1 MWKIA
6 LKLMRKSVRMLIASG
21 IAILIGSMFMSA
33 TLLFVN
39 SVDDLMVRNATEEFS
54 SANYAISFKN
64 PNSSPSSEI
73 HYKDL
78 HLDKISKMPG
88 VNGIR
93 SDDAT
98 ALVRVEKGD
107 KSVTSIAWSSGLY
120 GNLPVYKSTEGR
132 DPQKIGEITLI
143 KSIAKSIHAN
153 VGDTITLVKV
163 DDTGG
168 DKEKSYDVRVVGLVD
183 DGEHSQ
189 IPVSNRGT
197 YLGGVTNDFCAK
209 LKNLKNFDNQVVQSK
224 VYMSIDESKINDLS
238 PKINALLPEQ
248 FSLMSRH
255 EVGVRSVRNVSN
267 GTNFVTMFLLSFGVL
282 ALLISSLVIANTFQV
297 LVAQRR
303 RTLALLRVIG
313 AQSHQLYAAVLLEA
327 AVLGV
332 ISAAVGVLCAIGF
345 MGVISNVNIN
355 SGPLSKIPLIVSL
368 PAVVWPIVIG
378 AIVTVLASMG
388 AARSATKVTPM
399 EALRPMDLIKD
410 KRASIIRAVFGV
422 IFIVIGI
429 LATVLSFNA
438 LTNMIAGK
446 SPNAGSDS
454 WMTLLGAMFGC
465 ALVFIG
471 IIMTA
476 IFWMPFAMKATGAI
490 MALCGPASKVANANV
505 QRNPR
510 RVAATGTALL
520 IGVTLVSTVV
530 TGAICGKATLKGVVD
545 DRYSVDIIIQG
556 KNVDES
562 LAADI
567 SKISGIKHT
576 ELLSAVPM
584 TFKNA
589 KGKTEYAMVAGV
601 DNANQLRNVMHTDL
615 DGVEINKDSVLLP
628 KFDSE
633 GGEPFE
639 LKKGNLNLQAY
650 VEKNDSG
657 DDSDA
662 NSDNITPFTG
672 MNTDSSN
679 NNKSI
684 TVKQVQ
690 FKKYRNVGVYSNNT
704 AFVSKSYFN
713 NYLKPTTH
721 MLLISVDSSK
731 GNLIDIVKNI
741 RNVTSNY
748 AEVIAAGSVFQRA
761 QWESAIDIMMMLLVG
776 LIAVA
781 VVIALIGVAN
791 TLSLSVI
798 ERTKESATLR
808 AIGMTRGQVRR
819 SLALE
824 ATLISLTST
833 VSGLIVG
840 TVFGWIGSYMVFSV
854 IGKVPFVVDWTI
866 YAVLALIALLAA
878 LLSSVLPARRA
889 VKSSPV
895 VALAE
900 E

>member
-1 MWKIA
+1 
-6 LKLMRKSVRMLIASG
+6 MRKSVRMLIASG

-39 SVDDLMVRNATEEFS
+39 SVDDLMVRNATEEFH
-54 SANYAISFKN
+54 SANYAISSKSS
-64 PNSSPSSEI
+64 NSSPNSGI

-78 HLDKISKMPG
+78 HLDEISKMPG

-93 SDDAT
+93 SNDAT

-107 KSVTSIAWSSGLY
+107 KSVTSAAWSSGLY

-168 DKEKSYDVRVVGLVD
+168 DKEKSYDVRVVGLVN

-209 LKNLKNFDNQVVQSK
+209 LNNLKNFDNQVVQSK

-238 PKINALLPEQ
+238 PKISALLPEQ

-255 EVGVRSVRNVSN
+255 EVGVRAVRNVSN
-267 GTNFVTMFLLSFGVL
+267 GTNFVTMFLLSFGIL

-327 AVLGV
+327 AILGV

-345 MGVISNVNIN
+345 MGAISNLNIN

-410 KRASIIRAVFGV
+410 KRASILRSVFGV
-422 IFIVIGI
+422 LFIVVGI
-429 LATVLSFNA
+429 LFTALSATSLAS
-438 LTNMIAGK
+438 MIAQQ
-446 SPNAGSDS
+446 SPNAGADS
-454 WMTLLGAMFGC
+454 WMTLLGAVFGC

-471 IIMTA
+471 IIVTA
-476 IFWMPFAMKATGAI
+476 TFWMPFAMKATGAI

-576 ELLSAVPM
+576 ELLPAVPM

-589 KGKTEYAMVAGV
+589 KGKTEYAMAAGV
-601 DNANQLRNVMHTDL
+601 DNADQLRNVMHTDL
-615 DGVEINKDSVLLP
+615 DGVNINKDSVLLP
-628 KFDSE
+628 KFNDE
-633 GGEPFE
+633 GGEPFD

-650 VEKNDSG
+650 VEKYSSGETDS
-657 DDSDA
+657 
-662 NSDNITPFTG
+662 NNITPFTG
-672 MNTDSSN
+672 MNTDPSN
-679 NNKSI
+679 NDKSI

-690 FKKYRNVGVYSNNT
+690 FKTYRNIGVYSNNT

-731 GNLIDIVKNI
+731 ANLIDIVKNI
-741 RNVTSNY
+741 RNVTSSY
-748 AEVIAAGSVFQRA
+748 AEVMSAGSVFQRA
-761 QWESAIDIMMMLLVG
+761 QWESAIDAMMMVLVG

-840 TVFGWIGSYMVFSV
+840 TVFGWIGSYMVFSA

-900 E
+900 D

>member
-33 TLLFVN
+33 TLLFAN
-39 SVDDLMVRNATEEFS
+39 SVDDLMVRNATNEFG

-88 VNGIR
+88 INGIR

-209 LKNLKNFDNQVVQSK
+209 LNNLKNFDNEVVQSK

-238 PKINALLPEQ
+238 PKINSLLPSR

-255 EVGVRSVRNVSN
+255 EVGVRAVRNVSN
-267 GTNFVTMFLLSFGVL
+267 GTNFVTMFLLSFGIL

-327 AVLGV
+327 AILGV
-332 ISAAVGVLCAIGF
+332 ISAGVGVLCAIGF
-345 MGVISNVNIN
+345 MGAISNVNIN

-368 PAVVWPIVIG
+368 PAIVWPIAIG
-378 AIVTVLASMG
+378 TIVTVLASMS

-422 IFIVIGI
+422 LFIVVGI
-429 LATVLSFNA
+429 LAAALSA
-438 LTNMIAGK
+438 TSLASMIARK
-446 SPNAGSDS
+446 SPTAGSDS

-471 IIMTA
+471 IIITA
-476 IFWMPFAMKATGAI
+476 TFWMPFAMKATGAI

-545 DRYSVDIIIQG
+545 DHYSVDIIIQG

-576 ELLSAVPM
+576 ELLPAVPM

-589 KGKTEYAMVAGV
+589 KGKTEYAMAAGV
-601 DNANQLRNVMHTDL
+601 DNVNQLKNVMHTDL
-615 DGVEINKDSVLLP
+615 DGVNINKDSVLLP
-628 KFDSE
+628 KFNEE

-650 VEKNDSG
+650 VEKYSSG
-657 DDSDA
+657 ETDSD
-662 NSDNITPFTG
+662 DITPFTG
-672 MNTDSSN
+672 MNTDPSN
-679 NNKSI
+679 NDKSI

-690 FKKYRNVGVYSNNT
+690 FKKYRNVNIYSRNT

-721 MLLISVDSSK
+721 ILLISVDSSK
-731 GNLIDIVKNI
+731 ANLVDIVKNI
-741 RNVTSNY
+741 RNITSSY
-748 AEVIAAGSVFQRA
+748 AEVMAGGSVFQRA
-761 QWESAIDIMMMLLVG
+761 QWESAIDVMMMLLVG

-840 TVFGWIGSYMVFSV
+840 TAFGWIGSYMVFSA
-854 IGKVPFVVDWTI
+854 IGKVPFVIDWTI

-900 E
+900 D

>member
-33 TLLFVN
+33 TLLFAN
-39 SVDDLMVRNATEEFS
+39 SVDDLMVRNATNEFG
-54 SANYAISFKN
+54 SANYAISFRN

-78 HLDKISKMPG
+78 HLDEISKMPG

-107 KSVTSIAWSSGLY
+107 KSVTSIAWSNGLY

-132 DPQKIGEITLI
+132 DPQEIGEITLI

-153 VGDTITLVKV
+153 IGDTITLVKV

-189 IPVSNRGT
+189 IPFSNRGT
-197 YLGGVTNDFCAK
+197 YLGGITNDFCAK
-209 LKNLKNFDNQVVQSK
+209 LENIENFDNQVVQSK

-238 PKINALLPEQ
+238 PKINALLPSR

-267 GTNFVTMFLLSFGVL
+267 DTNFVTMFLLSFGIL

-327 AVLGV
+327 AILGV

-345 MGVISNVNIN
+345 MGAISNVNIN

-368 PAVVWPIVIG
+368 PAIVWPIAIG
-378 AIVTVLASMG
+378 TIVTVLASMS

-422 IFIVIGI
+422 LFIVVGI
-429 LATVLSFNA
+429 LATALSA
-438 LTNMIAGK
+438 TSLASMIAGK

-471 IIMTA
+471 IIITA
-476 IFWMPFAMKATGAI
+476 TFWMPFAMKATGAI

-576 ELLSAVPM
+576 ELLPAVPM

-589 KGKTEYAMVAGV
+589 KGKTEYAMAAGV
-601 DNANQLRNVMHTDL
+601 DNVNQLKNVMHTDL
-615 DGVEINKDSVLLP
+615 DGVNINKDSILLP
-628 KFDSE
+628 KFNEE

-639 LKKGNLNLQAY
+639 LKKGNLDLQAY
-650 VEKNDSG
+650 VEKYSSG
-657 DDSDA
+657 ETD
-662 NSDNITPFTG
+662 SDNITPFTG
-672 MNTDSSN
+672 TNTDSSN
-679 NNKSI
+679 NDKSI

-690 FKKYRNVGVYSNNT
+690 FKKYRNVNIYSRNT

-721 MLLISVDSSK
+721 ILLISVDSSK
-731 GNLIDIVKNI
+731 ANLVDIVKNI
-741 RNVTSNY
+741 RNITSSY
-748 AEVIAAGSVFQRA
+748 AEVMAAGSVFERA
-761 QWESAIDIMMMLLVG
+761 QWESTIDVMMMLLVG

-854 IGKVPFVVDWTI
+854 IGKVPFVVDWAI

>member
-33 TLLFVN
+33 TLLFAN
-39 SVDDLMVRNATEEFS
+39 SVDDLMVRNATNEFG
-54 SANYAISFKN
+54 SANYAISFRN

-78 HLDKISKMPG
+78 HLDEISKMPG

-107 KSVTSIAWSSGLY
+107 KSVTSIAWSNGLY

-132 DPQKIGEITLI
+132 DPQEIGEITLI

-153 VGDTITLVKV
+153 IGDTITLVKV

-189 IPVSNRGT
+189 IPFSNRGT
-197 YLGGVTNDFCAK
+197 YLGGITNDFCAK
-209 LKNLKNFDNQVVQSK
+209 LENIENFDNQVVQSK

-238 PKINALLPEQ
+238 PKINALLPSR

-267 GTNFVTMFLLSFGVL
+267 GTNFVTMFLLSFGIL

-327 AVLGV
+327 AILGV

-345 MGVISNVNIN
+345 MGAISNVNIN

-368 PAVVWPIVIG
+368 PAVVWPIAIG
-378 AIVTVLASMG
+378 TIVTVLASMS

-422 IFIVIGI
+422 IFIVVGI
-429 LATVLSFNA
+429 LATALSA
-438 LTNMIAGK
+438 TSLASMIAGK

-471 IIMTA
+471 IIITA
-476 IFWMPFAMKATGAI
+476 TFWMPFAMKATGAI

-576 ELLSAVPM
+576 ELLPAVPM

-589 KGKTEYAMVAGV
+589 KGKTEYAMAAGV
-601 DNANQLRNVMHTDL
+601 DNVNQLKNVMHTDL
-615 DGVEINKDSVLLP
+615 DGVNINKDSILLP
-628 KFDSE
+628 KFNEE

-650 VEKNDSG
+650 VEKYSSG
-657 DDSDA
+657 ETD
-662 NSDNITPFTG
+662 SDNITPFTG
-672 MNTDSSN
+672 TNTDSSN
-679 NNKSI
+679 NDKSI

-690 FKKYRNVGVYSNNT
+690 FKKYRNVNIYSRNT

-721 MLLISVDSSK
+721 ILLISVDSSK
-731 GNLIDIVKNI
+731 ANLVDIVKNI
-741 RNVTSNY
+741 RNITSSY
-748 AEVIAAGSVFQRA
+748 AEVMAAGSVFERA
-761 QWESAIDIMMMLLVG
+761 QWESAIDVMMMLLVG

-854 IGKVPFVVDWTI
+854 IGKVPFVVDWAI

>member
-39 SVDDLMVRNATEEFS
+39 SVDDLMVRNATEEFH
-54 SANYAISFKN
+54 SANYAISAKSS
-64 PNSSPSSEI
+64 NSSPNSGI

-78 HLDKISKMPG
+78 HLDEISKMPG

-98 ALVRVEKGD
+98 ALVGVEKGD

-153 VGDTITLVKV
+153 IGDTITLVKV
-163 DDTGG
+163 DEAGG
-168 DKEKSYDVRVVGLVD
+168 NKEKSYDVRVVGLVD

-189 IPVSNRGT
+189 IPISNRGT
-197 YLGGVTNDFCAK
+197 YLGGITNDFCAK
-209 LKNLKNFDNQVVQSK
+209 LNNLKNFDNQVVQSK

-255 EVGVRSVRNVSN
+255 EVGVRAVRSVSN

-303 RTLALLRVIG
+303 RTLAILRVIG
-313 AQSHQLYAAVLLEA
+313 AQSHQLYTAVLLEA
-327 AVLGV
+327 AILGV
-332 ISAAVGVLCAIGF
+332 ISAAIGVLCAIGF
-345 MGVISNVNIN
+345 MGAISNLNIN

-368 PAVVWPIVIG
+368 PAIVWPIVIG

-399 EALRPMDLIKD
+399 EALRPMDLMKD

-422 IFIVIGI
+422 LFIVVGI
-429 LATVLSFNA
+429 LFTALSSTSLA
-438 LTNMIAGK
+438 SMIAQQ
-446 SPNAGSDS
+446 SPNAGADS
-454 WMTLLGAMFGC
+454 WRTLIGAVFGC

-471 IIMTA
+471 IIITA
-476 IFWMPFAMKATGAI
+476 TFWMPFAMKATGAV

-567 SKISGIKHT
+567 SKISGIKYT
-576 ELLSAVPM
+576 ELLPAVPM

-589 KGKTEYAMVAGV
+589 KGKTEYAMAAGV
-601 DNANQLRNVMHTDL
+601 DNVNQLRNVMHTDL
-615 DGVEINKDSVLLP
+615 DGVNINKDSVLLP
-628 KFDSE
+628 KFNDE
-633 GGEPFE
+633 GGEPFD
-639 LKKGNLNLQAY
+639 LKKGSLNLQAY
-650 VEKNDSG
+650 VEKYSSG
-657 DDSDA
+657 ETD
-662 NSDNITPFTG
+662 SDNITPFTG

-679 NNKSI
+679 NDKSI

-713 NYLKPTTH
+713 SYLKPTTH

-731 GNLIDIVKNI
+731 ANLIDIVKNI
-741 RNVTSNY
+741 RNVTSSY
-748 AEVIAAGSVFQRA
+748 AEVMAAGSVFQRA

-833 VSGLIVG
+833 VSGLVIG
-840 TVFGWIGSYMVFSV
+840 TAFGWIGSYMVFSA
-854 IGKVPFVVDWTI
+854 IGKVPFVVDWAI

-878 LLSSVLPARRA
+878 LLSSVLPAHRA

-900 E
+900 D

>member
-6 LKLMRKSVRMLIASG
+6 LKLMRKSMRMLIASG

-33 TLLFVN
+33 TLLFAN
-39 SVDDLMVRNATEEFS
+39 SVDDLMVRNATNEFG
-54 SANYAISFKN
+54 SANYAISFRN

-78 HLDKISKMPG
+78 HLDEISKMPG

-107 KSVTSIAWSSGLY
+107 KSVTSIAWSNGLY

-132 DPQKIGEITLI
+132 DPQEIGEITLI

-153 VGDTITLVKV
+153 IGDTITLVKV

-189 IPVSNRGT
+189 IPFSNRGT
-197 YLGGVTNDFCAK
+197 YLGGITNDFCAK
-209 LKNLKNFDNQVVQSK
+209 LENIENFDNQVVQSK

-238 PKINALLPEQ
+238 PKINALLPSR

-267 GTNFVTMFLLSFGVL
+267 GTNFVTMFLLSFGIL

-327 AVLGV
+327 AILGV

-345 MGVISNVNIN
+345 MGAISNVNIN

-368 PAVVWPIVIG
+368 PAIVWPIAIG
-378 AIVTVLASMG
+378 TIVTVLASMS

-422 IFIVIGI
+422 LFIVVGI
-429 LATVLSFNA
+429 LATALSA
-438 LTNMIAGK
+438 TSLASMIAGK

-471 IIMTA
+471 IIITA
-476 IFWMPFAMKATGAI
+476 TFWMPFAMKATGAI

-576 ELLSAVPM
+576 ELLPAVPM

-589 KGKTEYAMVAGV
+589 KGKTEYAMAVGV
-601 DNANQLRNVMHTDL
+601 DNVNQLKNVMHTDL
-615 DGVEINKDSVLLP
+615 DGVNINKDSILLP
-628 KFDSE
+628 KFNEE

-639 LKKGNLNLQAY
+639 LKKGNLDLQAY
-650 VEKNDSG
+650 VEKYSSG
-657 DDSDA
+657 ETD
-662 NSDNITPFTG
+662 SDNIAPFTG
-672 MNTDSSN
+672 TNTDSSN
-679 NNKSI
+679 NDKSI

-690 FKKYRNVGVYSNNT
+690 FKKYRNVNIYSRNT

-721 MLLISVDSSK
+721 ILLISVDSSK
-731 GNLIDIVKNI
+731 ANLVDIVKNI
-741 RNVTSNY
+741 RNITSSY
-748 AEVIAAGSVFQRA
+748 AEVMAAGSVFERA
-761 QWESAIDIMMMLLVG
+761 QWESAIDVMMMLLVG

-854 IGKVPFVVDWTI
+854 IGKVPFVVDWAI

-878 LLSSVLPARRA
+878 LLSSVLPASRA

>member
-33 TLLFVN
+33 TLLFAN
-39 SVDDLMVRNATEEFS
+39 SVDDLMVRNATDEFG
-54 SANYAISFKN
+54 SANYAISFRN
-64 PNSSPSSEI
+64 PNSFPSSKI

-78 HLDKISKMPG
+78 HLDEISKMPG

-153 VGDTITLVKV
+153 IGDTITLVKV

-189 IPVSNRGT
+189 IPTSYRGT

-209 LKNLKNFDNQVVQSK
+209 LNNLKNFDNQVVQSK

-238 PKINALLPEQ
+238 HKINALLPEQ

-255 EVGVRSVRNVSN
+255 EVGVRAVRNISN
-267 GTNFVTMFLLSFGVL
+267 GTNFITMFLMSFGVL
-282 ALLISSLVIANTFQV
+282 ALLVSSLVIANTFQV

-327 AVLGV
+327 AILGV
-332 ISAAVGVLCAIGF
+332 ISASIGVLCAIGF
-345 MGVISNVNIN
+345 MGAISNVNIN

-368 PAVVWPIVIG
+368 PAIVWPIVIG
-378 AIVTVLASMG
+378 AIVTVLASMS

-410 KRASIIRAVFGV
+410 KRASILRAVFGV
-422 IFIVIGI
+422 IFIVAGI
-429 LATVLSFNA
+429 LATALSINILA
-438 LTNMIAGK
+438 SMLAGR
-446 SPNAGSDS
+446 SVNAGSNS
-454 WMTLLGAMFGC
+454 WMTLLGAIFGC
-465 ALVFIG
+465 SLVFIG
-471 IIMTA
+471 IVITA
-476 IFWMPFAMKATGAI
+476 TFWMPFAMRATGAV
-490 MALCGPASKVANANV
+490 MALCGPSSKVANANV

-545 DRYSVDIIIQG
+545 DRYSVDIIVQG

-576 ELLSAVPM
+576 ELLPAVPM

-589 KGKTEYAMVAGV
+589 KGETEYTLVAGV
-601 DNANQLRNVMHTDL
+601 DNVDQLRNVMHTDL
-615 DGVEINKDSVLLP
+615 DGVNINKDSVLLP
-628 KFDSE
+628 KPDE
-633 GGEPFE
+633 GEEPFD
-639 LKKGNLNLQAY
+639 LKKGSLNLQAY
-650 VEKNDSG
+650 VEKYNSND
-657 DDSDA
+657 
-662 NSDNITPFTG
+662 DNNDNFTPFTG

-690 FKKYRNVGVYSNNT
+690 FKKYRNVSVDSNNT
-704 AFVSKSYFN
+704 SFVSKSYFN

-721 MLLISVDSSK
+721 ILLISLNSRNA
-731 GNLIDIVKNI
+731 NLIDIVKNI

-748 AEVIAAGSVFQRA
+748 AEVMSTGSVFERA
-761 QWESAIDIMMMLLVG
+761 MWESAIDTMMMLLVG

-819 SLALE
+819 SLAME

-854 IGKVPFVVDWTI
+854 IGKVPFVIDWTI
-866 YAVLALIALLAA
+866 YAVLALIALFAA

-895 VALAE
+895 VALADE
-900 E
+900 

>member
-33 TLLFVN
+33 TLLFAN
-39 SVDDLMVRNATEEFS
+39 SVDDLMVRNATNEFG
-54 SANYAISFKN
+54 SANYAISFRN

-78 HLDKISKMPG
+78 HLDEISKMPG

-107 KSVTSIAWSSGLY
+107 KSVTSIAWSNGLY

-132 DPQKIGEITLI
+132 DPQEIGEITLI

-153 VGDTITLVKV
+153 IGDTITLVKV

-189 IPVSNRGT
+189 IPFSNRGT
-197 YLGGVTNDFCAK
+197 YLGGITNDFCAK
-209 LKNLKNFDNQVVQSK
+209 LENIENFDNQVVQSK

-238 PKINALLPEQ
+238 PKINALLPSR

-267 GTNFVTMFLLSFGVL
+267 GTNFVTMFLLSFGIL

-327 AVLGV
+327 AILGV

-345 MGVISNVNIN
+345 MGAISNVNIN

-368 PAVVWPIVIG
+368 PAIVWPIAIG
-378 AIVTVLASMG
+378 TIVTVLASMS

-422 IFIVIGI
+422 LFIVVGI
-429 LATVLSFNA
+429 LATALSA
-438 LTNMIAGK
+438 TSLASMIAGK

-471 IIMTA
+471 IIITA
-476 IFWMPFAMKATGAI
+476 TFWMPFAMKATGAI

-562 LAADI
+562 LAVDI

-576 ELLSAVPM
+576 ELLPAVPM

-589 KGKTEYAMVAGV
+589 KGKTEYAMAVGV
-601 DNANQLRNVMHTDL
+601 DNVNQLKNVMHTDL
-615 DGVEINKDSVLLP
+615 DGVNINKDSILLP
-628 KFDSE
+628 KFNEE

-639 LKKGNLNLQAY
+639 IKKGNLDLQAY
-650 VEKNDSG
+650 VEKYSSG
-657 DDSDA
+657 ETD
-662 NSDNITPFTG
+662 SDNITPFTG
-672 MNTDSSN
+672 TNTDSSN
-679 NNKSI
+679 NDKSI

-690 FKKYRNVGVYSNNT
+690 FKKYRNVNIYSRNT

-721 MLLISVDSSK
+721 ILLISVDSSK
-731 GNLIDIVKNI
+731 ANLVDIVKNI
-741 RNVTSNY
+741 RNITSSY
-748 AEVIAAGSVFQRA
+748 AEVMAAGSVFERA
-761 QWESAIDIMMMLLVG
+761 QWESAIDVMMMLLVG

-854 IGKVPFVVDWTI
+854 IGKVPFVVDWAI

>member
-33 TLLFVN
+33 TLLFAN
-39 SVDDLMVRNATEEFS
+39 SVDDLMVRNATNEFG

-88 VNGIR
+88 INGIR

-153 VGDTITLVKV
+153 IGDTITLVKV

-209 LKNLKNFDNQVVQSK
+209 LNNLKNFDNEVVQSK

-238 PKINALLPEQ
+238 PKINSLLPSR

-255 EVGVRSVRNVSN
+255 EVGVRAVRNVSN
-267 GTNFVTMFLLSFGVL
+267 GTNFVTMFLLSFGIL

-327 AVLGV
+327 AILGV
-332 ISAAVGVLCAIGF
+332 ISAGVGVLCAIGF
-345 MGVISNVNIN
+345 MGSISNVNIN

-368 PAVVWPIVIG
+368 PAIVWPIAIG
-378 AIVTVLASMG
+378 TIVTVLASMS

-422 IFIVIGI
+422 LFIVVGI
-429 LATVLSFNA
+429 LATALSA
-438 LTNMIAGK
+438 TSLASMIAGK
-446 SPNAGSDS
+446 SPTAGSDS

-471 IIMTA
+471 IIITA
-476 IFWMPFAMKATGAI
+476 TFWMPFAMKATGAI

-545 DRYSVDIIIQG
+545 DHYSVDIIIQG

-576 ELLSAVPM
+576 ELLPAVPM

-589 KGKTEYAMVAGV
+589 KGKTEYAMAAGV
-601 DNANQLRNVMHTDL
+601 DNVNQLKNVMHTDL
-615 DGVEINKDSVLLP
+615 DGVNINKDSVLLP
-628 KFDSE
+628 KFNEE

-650 VEKNDSG
+650 VEKYSSG
-657 DDSDA
+657 ETDSD
-662 NSDNITPFTG
+662 DITPFTG
-672 MNTDSSN
+672 MNTDPSN
-679 NNKSI
+679 NDKSI

-690 FKKYRNVGVYSNNT
+690 FKKYRNVNIYSRNT

-721 MLLISVDSSK
+721 ILLISVDSSK
-731 GNLIDIVKNI
+731 ANLVDIVKNI
-741 RNVTSNY
+741 RNITSSY
-748 AEVIAAGSVFQRA
+748 AEVMAGGSVFQRA
-761 QWESAIDIMMMLLVG
+761 QWESAIDVMMMLLVG

-840 TVFGWIGSYMVFSV
+840 TAFGWIGSYMVFSA
-854 IGKVPFVVDWTI
+854 IGKVPFVIDWTI

-900 E
+900 D

>member
-33 TLLFVN
+33 TLLFAN
-39 SVDDLMVRNATEEFS
+39 SVDDLMVRNATNEFG
-54 SANYAISFKN
+54 SANYAISFRN

-78 HLDKISKMPG
+78 HLDEISKMPG

-107 KSVTSIAWSSGLY
+107 KSVTSIAWSNGLY

-132 DPQKIGEITLI
+132 DPQEIGEITLI

-153 VGDTITLVKV
+153 IGDTITLVKV

-189 IPVSNRGT
+189 IPFSNRGT
-197 YLGGVTNDFCAK
+197 YLGGITNDFCAK
-209 LKNLKNFDNQVVQSK
+209 LENIENFDNQVVQSK

-238 PKINALLPEQ
+238 PKINALLPSR

-267 GTNFVTMFLLSFGVL
+267 GTNFVTMFLLSFGIL

-327 AVLGV
+327 AILGV

-345 MGVISNVNIN
+345 MGAISNVNIN

-368 PAVVWPIVIG
+368 PAIVWPIVIG

-399 EALRPMDLIKD
+399 EALRPMDLMKD

-422 IFIVIGI
+422 LFIVVGI
-429 LATVLSFNA
+429 LFTALSSTSLA
-438 LTNMIAGK
+438 SMIAQQ
-446 SPNAGSDS
+446 SPNAGADS
-454 WMTLLGAMFGC
+454 WRTLIGAVFGC

-471 IIMTA
+471 IIITA
-476 IFWMPFAMKATGAI
+476 TFWMPFAMKATGAV

-576 ELLSAVPM
+576 ELLPAVPM

-589 KGKTEYAMVAGV
+589 KGKTEYAMAAGV
-601 DNANQLRNVMHTDL
+601 DNVNQLRNVMHTDL
-615 DGVEINKDSVLLP
+615 DGVNINKDSILLP
-628 KFDSE
+628 KFNEE

-639 LKKGNLNLQAY
+639 LKKGNLDLQAY
-650 VEKNDSG
+650 VEKYSSG
-657 DDSDA
+657 ETD
-662 NSDNITPFTG
+662 SDNITPFTG
-672 MNTDSSN
+672 TNTDSSN
-679 NNKSI
+679 NDKSI

-690 FKKYRNVGVYSNNT
+690 FKKYRNVNIYSRNT

-721 MLLISVDSSK
+721 ILLISVDSSK
-731 GNLIDIVKNI
+731 ANLVDIVKNI
-741 RNVTSNY
+741 RNITSSY
-748 AEVIAAGSVFQRA
+748 AEVMAAGSVFERA
-761 QWESAIDIMMMLLVG
+761 QWESAIDVMMMLLVG

-840 TVFGWIGSYMVFSV
+840 TAFGWIGSYMVFSA
-854 IGKVPFVVDWTI
+854 IGKVPFVIDWTI

>member
-33 TLLFVN
+33 TLLFAN
-39 SVDDLMVRNATEEFS
+39 SVDDLMVRNATNEFG
-54 SANYAISFKN
+54 SANYAISFRN

-78 HLDKISKMPG
+78 HLDEISKMPG

-98 ALVRVEKGD
+98 AFVRVEKGD
-107 KSVTSIAWSSGLY
+107 KSVTSIAWSNGLY

-132 DPQKIGEITLI
+132 DPQEIGEITLI

-153 VGDTITLVKV
+153 IGDTITLVKV

-189 IPVSNRGT
+189 IPFSNRGT

-209 LKNLKNFDNQVVQSK
+209 LNNLKNFDNEVVQSK

-238 PKINALLPEQ
+238 PKINSLLPSR

-255 EVGVRSVRNVSN
+255 EVGVRAVRNVSN
-267 GTNFVTMFLLSFGVL
+267 GTNFVTMFLLSFGIL

-327 AVLGV
+327 AILGV

-345 MGVISNVNIN
+345 MGAISNVNIN

-368 PAVVWPIVIG
+368 PAVVWPIAIG
-378 AIVTVLASMG
+378 TIVTVLASMS

-422 IFIVIGI
+422 LFIVVGI
-429 LATVLSFNA
+429 LATALSA
-438 LTNMIAGK
+438 TSLASMIARK
-446 SPNAGSDS
+446 SPTAGSDS

-471 IIMTA
+471 IVMTA
-476 IFWMPFAMKATGAI
+476 TFWMPFAMKATGAI

-530 TGAICGKATLKGVVD
+530 TGAMCGKATLKGVVD
-545 DRYSVDIIIQG
+545 DHYSVDIIIQG

-567 SKISGIKHT
+567 SKISGIKNT
-576 ELLSAVPM
+576 ELLPAVPM

-589 KGKTEYAMVAGV
+589 KGKTEYAMAAGV
-601 DNANQLRNVMHTDL
+601 DNTDQLKNVMHTNL
-615 DGVEINKDSVLLP
+615 DGVNINRDSVLLP
-628 KFDSE
+628 KFNNE
-633 GGEPFE
+633 GGEPFDLE
-639 LKKGNLNLQAY
+639 KGNLNLQAY
-650 VEKNDSG
+650 VEKYSSSEDSV
-657 DDSDA
+657 DS
-662 NSDNITPFTG
+662 ITPFTG

-679 NNKSI
+679 NDKSI

-690 FKKYRNVGVYSNNT
+690 FKKYRNVSIHSRNT

-721 MLLISVDSSK
+721 ILLISVDSSK
-731 GNLIDIVKNI
+731 ANLVDIVKNI
-741 RNVTSNY
+741 RNITSSY
-748 AEVIAAGSVFQRA
+748 AEVMAGGSVFQRA

-840 TVFGWIGSYMVFSV
+840 TAFGWIGSYMVFSA
-854 IGKVPFVVDWTI
+854 IGKVPFVVDWAI

-900 E
+900 D

>member
-33 TLLFVN
+33 TLLFAN
-39 SVDDLMVRNATEEFS
+39 SVDDLMVRNATNEFG
-54 SANYAISFKN
+54 SANYAISFRN

-78 HLDKISKMPG
+78 HLDEISKMPG

-107 KSVTSIAWSSGLY
+107 KSVTSIAWSNGLY

-132 DPQKIGEITLI
+132 DPQEIGEITLI

-153 VGDTITLVKV
+153 IGDTITLVKV

-189 IPVSNRGT
+189 IPFSNRGT

-209 LKNLKNFDNQVVQSK
+209 LNNLKNFDNEVVQSK

-238 PKINALLPEQ
+238 PKINSLLPSR

-255 EVGVRSVRNVSN
+255 EVGVRAVRNVSN
-267 GTNFVTMFLLSFGVL
+267 GTNFVTMFLLSFGIL

-327 AVLGV
+327 AILGV

-345 MGVISNVNIN
+345 MGAISNVNIN

-368 PAVVWPIVIG
+368 PAVVWPIAIG
-378 AIVTVLASMG
+378 TIVTVLASMS

-422 IFIVIGI
+422 VFIVVGI
-429 LATVLSFNA
+429 LATALSA
-438 LTNMIAGK
+438 TSLASMIARK
-446 SPNAGSDS
+446 SPTAGSDS

-471 IIMTA
+471 IIITA
-476 IFWMPFAMKATGAI
+476 TFWMPFAMKATGAI

-530 TGAICGKATLKGVVD
+530 TGAMCGKATLKGVVD
-545 DRYSVDIIIQG
+545 DHYSVDIIIQG

-567 SKISGIKHT
+567 SKISGIKNT
-576 ELLSAVPM
+576 ELLPAVPM

-589 KGKTEYAMVAGV
+589 KGKTEYAMAAGV
-601 DNANQLRNVMHTDL
+601 DNANQLKNVMHTDL
-615 DGVEINKDSVLLP
+615 DGVNINKDSILLP
-628 KFDSE
+628 KFNNE

-650 VEKNDSG
+650 VEKYSSDETDS
-657 DDSDA
+657 
-662 NSDNITPFTG
+662 NNVTPFTG
-672 MNTDSSN
+672 MNTDPSN
-679 NNKSI
+679 NDKSI

-690 FKKYRNVGVYSNNT
+690 FKKYRNVNIYSRNT

-721 MLLISVDSSK
+721 ILLISVDSSK
-731 GNLIDIVKNI
+731 ANLVDIVKNI
-741 RNVTSNY
+741 RNITSSY
-748 AEVIAAGSVFQRA
+748 AEVMAGGSVFQRA

-840 TVFGWIGSYMVFSV
+840 TAFGWIGSYMVFSA
-854 IGKVPFVVDWTI
+854 IGKVPFVVDWAI

-900 E
+900 D

>member
-33 TLLFVN
+33 TLLFAN
-39 SVDDLMVRNATEEFS
+39 SVDDLMVRNATNEFG
-54 SANYAISFKN
+54 SANYAISFRN

-73 HYKDL
+73 RYKDL
-78 HLDKISKMPG
+78 HLDEISKMPG

-107 KSVTSIAWSSGLY
+107 KSVTSIAWSNGLY

-153 VGDTITLVKV
+153 IGDTITLVKV

-189 IPVSNRGT
+189 IPFSNRGT

-209 LKNLKNFDNQVVQSK
+209 LNNLKNFDNEVVQSK

-238 PKINALLPEQ
+238 PKINSLLPSR

-255 EVGVRSVRNVSN
+255 EVGVRAVRSVSN
-267 GTNFVTMFLLSFGVL
+267 GTNFVTMFLLSFGIL

-327 AVLGV
+327 AILGV

-345 MGVISNVNIN
+345 MGAISNVNIN

-368 PAVVWPIVIG
+368 PAVVWPIAIG
-378 AIVTVLASMG
+378 TIVTVLASMS

-410 KRASIIRAVFGV
+410 KRSSIIRAVFGV
-422 IFIVIGI
+422 LFIVVGI
-429 LATVLSFNA
+429 LATALSA
-438 LTNMIAGK
+438 TSLASMIAGK

-471 IIMTA
+471 IVMTA
-476 IFWMPFAMKATGAI
+476 TFWMPFAMKATGAI

-567 SKISGIKHT
+567 SKISGIKNT
-576 ELLSAVPM
+576 ELLPAVPM

-589 KGKTEYAMVAGV
+589 KGKTEYAMAAGV
-601 DNANQLRNVMHTDL
+601 DNANQLKNVMHTNL
-615 DGVEINKDSVLLP
+615 DGVNINRDSVLLP
-628 KFDSE
+628 KFNNE
-633 GGEPFE
+633 GGEPFDLE
-639 LKKGNLNLQAY
+639 KGNLNLQAY
-650 VEKNDSG
+650 VEKYSSDETDS
-657 DDSDA
+657 
-662 NSDNITPFTG
+662 NNITPFTG

-679 NNKSI
+679 NDKSI

-690 FKKYRNVGVYSNNT
+690 FKKYRNVNIYSRNT

-721 MLLISVDSSK
+721 ILLISVDSSK
-731 GNLIDIVKNI
+731 ANLVDIVKNI
-741 RNVTSNY
+741 RNITSSY
-748 AEVIAAGSVFQRA
+748 AEVMAGGSVFQRA

-840 TVFGWIGSYMVFSV
+840 TAFGWIGSYMVFSA
-854 IGKVPFVVDWTI
+854 IGKVPFVVDWAI

-900 E
+900 D

>member
-39 SVDDLMVRNATEEFS
+39 SVDDLMVRNATEEFH
-54 SANYAISFKN
+54 SANYAISSKSS
-64 PNSSPSSEI
+64 NSSPNSGI

-78 HLDKISKMPG
+78 HLDEISKMPG

-107 KSVTSIAWSSGLY
+107 KSVTSIAWSSGLH

-153 VGDTITLVKV
+153 IGDTITLVKV

-189 IPVSNRGT
+189 IPFSNRGT

-209 LKNLKNFDNQVVQSK
+209 LNNLKNFDNEVVQSK

-238 PKINALLPEQ
+238 PKINSLLPSR

-255 EVGVRSVRNVSN
+255 EVGVRAVRNVSN
-267 GTNFVTMFLLSFGVL
+267 GTNFVTMFLLSFGIL

-327 AVLGV
+327 AILGV

-345 MGVISNVNIN
+345 MGAISNVNIN

-368 PAVVWPIVIG
+368 PAVVWPIAIG
-378 AIVTVLASMG
+378 TIVTVLASMS

-422 IFIVIGI
+422 LFIVVGI
-429 LATVLSFNA
+429 LATALSA
-438 LTNMIAGK
+438 TSLASMIAGK
-446 SPNAGSDS
+446 SPTAGSDS

-471 IIMTA
+471 IIITA
-476 IFWMPFAMKATGAI
+476 TFWMPFAMKATGAV

-576 ELLSAVPM
+576 ELLPAVPM

-589 KGKTEYAMVAGV
+589 KGKTEYAMAAGV
-601 DNANQLRNVMHTDL
+601 DNTDQLKNVMHTNL
-615 DGVEINKDSVLLP
+615 DGVNINKDSVLLP
-628 KFDSE
+628 KFNDE
-633 GGEPFE
+633 GGEPFD

-650 VEKNDSG
+650 VEKYSSGETDS
-657 DDSDA
+657 
-662 NSDNITPFTG
+662 NNITPFTG

-679 NNKSI
+679 NDKSI

-690 FKKYRNVGVYSNNT
+690 FKTYRNVGVYSNNT

-721 MLLISVDSSK
+721 ILLISVDSSK
-731 GNLIDIVKNI
+731 ANLVDIAKNI
-741 RNVTSNY
+741 QNVTSSY
-748 AEVIAAGSVFQRA
+748 AEVMSTGSVFERA
-761 QWESAIDIMMMLLVG
+761 KWESAIDAMMMVLVG

-840 TVFGWIGSYMVFSV
+840 TAFGWIGSYMVFSV

-900 E
+900 D

>member
-21 IAILIGSMFMSA
+21 IAILIGSMFMSS

-39 SVDDLMVRNATEEFS
+39 SVDDLMVRSATEEFT

-73 HYKDL
+73 HYKNL

-93 SDDAT
+93 SNDAT

-107 KSVTSIAWSSGLY
+107 KSVTSIAWSTGLY

-153 VGDTITLVKV
+153 IGDTITLVKV

-168 DKEKSYDVRVVGLVD
+168 DKEKSYDVRVVGLVG

-189 IPVSNRGT
+189 IPISNRGT
-197 YLGGVTNDFCAK
+197 YLGGVTNGFCAK
-209 LKNLKNFDNQVVQSK
+209 LNNLKNFDDQVVQSK

-238 PKINALLPEQ
+238 PKINALLPDQ

-255 EVGVRSVRNVSN
+255 EVGVKAVRNASN
-267 GTNFVTMFLLSFGVL
+267 GTNFVVMFLLSFGIL
-282 ALLISSLVIANTFQV
+282 ALLVSSLVIANTFQV

-327 AVLGV
+327 AILGV
-332 ISAAVGVLCAIGF
+332 ISAGIGVLCAIGF
-345 MGVISNVNIN
+345 MGAISNVNLN
-355 SGPLSKIPLIVSL
+355 SGVLSKIPLIVSL

-378 AIVTVLASMG
+378 MIVTVLSSMG

-410 KRASIIRAVFGV
+410 KRASIVRAVFGV
-422 IFIVIGI
+422 LFIVVGI
-429 LATVLSFNA
+429 LATALSA
-438 LTNMIAGK
+438 TSLASMLARQ

-465 ALVFIG
+465 ALIFIG
-471 IIMTA
+471 IVMTA
-476 IFWMPFAMKATGAI
+476 IFWMPLAMKATGAI

-530 TGAICGKATLKGVVD
+530 TGATCGKATLKGFVD
-545 DRYSVDIIIQG
+545 DRYSVDIIVQG

-576 ELLSAVPM
+576 ELLPAVPM

-601 DNANQLRNVMHTDL
+601 DNVDQLRNVMHTDL
-615 DGVEINKDSVLLP
+615 DGVEIKKDSVLLP
-628 KFDSE
+628 KFNSE

-650 VEKNDSG
+650 VEKYSSG
-657 DDSDA
+657 ETD
-662 NSDNITPFTG
+662 SDNITPFTG

-679 NNKSI
+679 NDKSI

-731 GNLIDIVKNI
+731 ANLVDIAKNI
-741 RNVTSNY
+741 QNVTSSY
-748 AEVIAAGSVFQRA
+748 AEVMSTGSVFERA
-761 QWESAIDIMMMLLVG
+761 KWESAIDAMMMVLVG

-840 TVFGWIGSYMVFSV
+840 TAFGWIGSYMVFSV

-895 VALAE
+895 AALAE

>member
-33 TLLFVN
+33 TLLFAN
-39 SVDDLMVRNATEEFS
+39 SVDDLMVRNATNEFG
-54 SANYAISFKN
+54 SANYAISFRN

-78 HLDKISKMPG
+78 HLDEISKMPG

-107 KSVTSIAWSSGLY
+107 KSVTSIAWSNGLY

-132 DPQKIGEITLI
+132 DPQEIGEITLI

-153 VGDTITLVKV
+153 IGDTITLVKV

-189 IPVSNRGT
+189 IPFSNRGT
-197 YLGGVTNDFCAK
+197 YLGGITNDFCAK
-209 LKNLKNFDNQVVQSK
+209 LENIENFDNQVVQSK

-238 PKINALLPEQ
+238 PKINALLPSR

-267 GTNFVTMFLLSFGVL
+267 GTNFVTMFLLSFGIL

-327 AVLGV
+327 AILGV

-345 MGVISNVNIN
+345 MGAISNVNIN

-368 PAVVWPIVIG
+368 PAIVWPIAIG
-378 AIVTVLASMG
+378 TIVTVLASMS

-422 IFIVIGI
+422 LFIVVGI
-429 LATVLSFNA
+429 LATALSA
-438 LTNMIAGK
+438 TSLASMIAGK

-471 IIMTA
+471 IIITA
-476 IFWMPFAMKATGAI
+476 TFWMPFAMKATGAI

-576 ELLSAVPM
+576 ELLPAVPM

-589 KGKTEYAMVAGV
+589 KGKTEYAMAAGV
-601 DNANQLRNVMHTDL
+601 DNVNQLKNVMHTDL
-615 DGVEINKDSVLLP
+615 DGVNINKDSILLP
-628 KFDSE
+628 KFNEE

-639 LKKGNLNLQAY
+639 LKKGNLDLQAY
-650 VEKNDSG
+650 VEKYSSG
-657 DDSDA
+657 ETD
-662 NSDNITPFTG
+662 SDNITPFTG
-672 MNTDSSN
+672 TNTDSSN
-679 NNKSI
+679 NDKSI

-690 FKKYRNVGVYSNNT
+690 FKKYRNVNIYSRNT

-721 MLLISVDSSK
+721 ILLISVDSSK
-731 GNLIDIVKNI
+731 ANLVDIVKNI
-741 RNVTSNY
+741 RNITSSY
-748 AEVIAAGSVFQRA
+748 AEVMAAGSVFERA
-761 QWESAIDIMMMLLVG
+761 QWESAIDVMMMLLVG

-854 IGKVPFVVDWTI
+854 IGKVPFVVDWAI

>member
-33 TLLFVN
+33 TLLFAN
-39 SVDDLMVRNATEEFS
+39 SVDDLMVRNATNEFG

-88 VNGIR
+88 INGIR

-153 VGDTITLVKV
+153 IGDTITLVKV

-209 LKNLKNFDNQVVQSK
+209 LNNLKNFDNEVVQSK

-238 PKINALLPEQ
+238 PKINALLPSR

-255 EVGVRSVRNVSN
+255 EVGVRAVRNVSN
-267 GTNFVTMFLLSFGVL
+267 GTNFVTMFLLSFGIL

-327 AVLGV
+327 AILGV
-332 ISAAVGVLCAIGF
+332 ISAGVGVLCAIGF
-345 MGVISNVNIN
+345 MGAISNVNIN

-368 PAVVWPIVIG
+368 PAIVWPIAIG
-378 AIVTVLASMG
+378 TIVTVLASMS

-422 IFIVIGI
+422 LFIVVGI
-429 LATVLSFNA
+429 LATALSA
-438 LTNMIAGK
+438 TSLASMIAGK
-446 SPNAGSDS
+446 SPTAGSDS

-471 IIMTA
+471 IIITA
-476 IFWMPFAMKATGAI
+476 TFWMPFAMKATGAI

-545 DRYSVDIIIQG
+545 DHYSVDIIIQG

-576 ELLSAVPM
+576 ELLPAVPM

-589 KGKTEYAMVAGV
+589 KGKTEYAMAAGV
-601 DNANQLRNVMHTDL
+601 DNVNQLKNVMHTDL
-615 DGVEINKDSVLLP
+615 DGVNINKDSVLLP
-628 KFDSE
+628 KFNEE

-650 VEKNDSG
+650 VEKYSSG
-657 DDSDA
+657 ETDSD
-662 NSDNITPFTG
+662 DITPFTG
-672 MNTDSSN
+672 MNTDPSN
-679 NNKSI
+679 NDKSI

-690 FKKYRNVGVYSNNT
+690 FKKYRNVNIYSRNT

-721 MLLISVDSSK
+721 ILLISVDSSK
-731 GNLIDIVKNI
+731 ANLVDIVKNI
-741 RNVTSNY
+741 RNITSSY
-748 AEVIAAGSVFQRA
+748 AEVMAGGSVFQRA
-761 QWESAIDIMMMLLVG
+761 QWESAIDVMMMLLVG

-840 TVFGWIGSYMVFSV
+840 TAFGWIGSYMVFSA
-854 IGKVPFVVDWTI
+854 IGKVPFVIDWTI

-900 E
+900 D

>member
-33 TLLFVN
+33 TLLFAN
-39 SVDDLMVRNATEEFS
+39 SVDDLMVRNATDEFG
-54 SANYAISFKN
+54 SANYAISFRN

-78 HLDKISKMPG
+78 HLDEISKMPG

-107 KSVTSIAWSSGLY
+107 KSVTSIAWSNGLY

-153 VGDTITLVKV
+153 IGDTITLVKV

-189 IPVSNRGT
+189 IPFSNRGT

-209 LKNLKNFDNQVVQSK
+209 LNNLKNFDNEVVQSK

-238 PKINALLPEQ
+238 PKINSLLPSR

-255 EVGVRSVRNVSN
+255 EVGVRAVRNVSN
-267 GTNFVTMFLLSFGVL
+267 GTNFVTMFLLSFGIL

-327 AVLGV
+327 AILGV
-332 ISAAVGVLCAIGF
+332 ISAGVGVLCAIGF
-345 MGVISNVNIN
+345 MGAISNVNIN

-368 PAVVWPIVIG
+368 PAIVWPIAIG
-378 AIVTVLASMG
+378 AIVTVLASMS

-422 IFIVIGI
+422 LFIVVGI
-429 LATVLSFNA
+429 LATALSA
-438 LTNMIAGK
+438 TSLASMIAGK
-446 SPNAGSDS
+446 SPTAGSDS

-471 IIMTA
+471 IIITA
-476 IFWMPFAMKATGAI
+476 TFWMPFAMRATGAI

-545 DRYSVDIIIQG
+545 DHYSVDIIIQG

-576 ELLSAVPM
+576 ELLPAVPM

-589 KGKTEYAMVAGV
+589 KGKTEYAMAAGV
-601 DNANQLRNVMHTDL
+601 DNVNQLKNVMHTDL
-615 DGVEINKDSVLLP
+615 DGVNINKDSVLLP
-628 KFDSE
+628 KFNEE

-650 VEKNDSG
+650 VEKYSSG
-657 DDSDA
+657 ETDSD
-662 NSDNITPFTG
+662 DITPFTG
-672 MNTDSSN
+672 MNTDPSN
-679 NNKSI
+679 NDKSI

-690 FKKYRNVGVYSNNT
+690 FKKYRNVNIYSRNT

-721 MLLISVDSSK
+721 ILLISVDSSK
-731 GNLIDIVKNI
+731 ANLVDIVKNI
-741 RNVTSNY
+741 RNITSSY
-748 AEVIAAGSVFQRA
+748 AEVMAGGSVFQRA
-761 QWESAIDIMMMLLVG
+761 QWESAIDVMMMLLVG

-840 TVFGWIGSYMVFSV
+840 TAFGWIGSYMVFSA
-854 IGKVPFVVDWTI
+854 IGKVPFVIDWTI

-900 E
+900 D

>member
-39 SVDDLMVRNATEEFS
+39 SVDDLMVRNATEEFH
-54 SANYAISFKN
+54 SANYAISSKSS
-64 PNSSPSSEI
+64 NSSPNSGI

-107 KSVTSIAWSSGLY
+107 KSVTSIAWSNGLY

-153 VGDTITLVKV
+153 IGDTITLVKV

-168 DKEKSYDVRVVGLVD
+168 DKEKSYDIRVVGLVD

-189 IPVSNRGT
+189 IPFSNRGT
-197 YLGGVTNDFCAK
+197 YLGGITNDFCAK
-209 LKNLKNFDNQVVQSK
+209 LENLKNFDNEVVQSK

-255 EVGVRSVRNVSN
+255 EVGVRAVRSVSN
-267 GTNFVTMFLLSFGVL
+267 GTNFVTMFLLSFGIL

-327 AVLGV
+327 AILGV
-332 ISAAVGVLCAIGF
+332 ISAAIGVLCAIGF
-345 MGVISNVNIN
+345 MGAISNLNIN

-399 EALRPMDLIKD
+399 EALRPMDLMKD

-422 IFIVIGI
+422 LFIVVGI
-429 LATVLSFNA
+429 LFTALSATSLAS
-438 LTNMIAGK
+438 MIARK
-446 SPNAGSDS
+446 SPTAGSDS

-471 IIMTA
+471 IIITA
-476 IFWMPFAMKATGAI
+476 TFWMPFAMKATGAI

-530 TGAICGKATLKGVVD
+530 TGAICGRATVKGVVD

-576 ELLSAVPM
+576 ELLPAVPM

-589 KGKTEYAMVAGV
+589 KGKTEYAMTAGV
-601 DNANQLRNVMHTDL
+601 DNVNQLRNVMHTDL
-615 DGVEINKDSVLLP
+615 DGVNITKDSVLLP
-628 KFDSE
+628 KFNNE
-633 GGEPFE
+633 GGEPFD
-639 LKKGNLNLQAY
+639 LKKGNLNLKAY
-650 VEKNDSG
+650 VEKYSSGETDS
-657 DDSDA
+657 
-662 NSDNITPFTG
+662 NNITPFTG

-679 NNKSI
+679 NDKSI

-690 FKKYRNVGVYSNNT
+690 FKTYRNVGVYSNNT

-721 MLLISVDSSK
+721 ILLISVDSSK
-731 GNLIDIVKNI
+731 ANLVDIAKNI
-741 RNVTSNY
+741 RNVTSSY
-748 AEVIAAGSVFQRA
+748 AEVMATGSVFERA
-761 QWESAIDIMMMLLVG
+761 KWESTIDIMMMLLVG

-833 VSGLIVG
+833 VFGLIVG
-840 TVFGWIGSYMVFSV
+840 TVFGWIGSYMVFST

-900 E
+900 D

>member
-39 SVDDLMVRNATEEFS
+39 SVDDLMVRNATEEFH
-54 SANYAISFKN
+54 SANYAISSKSS
-64 PNSSPSSEI
+64 NSSPNSGI

-93 SDDAT
+93 SNDAT

-107 KSVTSIAWSSGLY
+107 KSVTSAAWSSGLH

-132 DPQKIGEITLI
+132 DPQEISEITLI

-189 IPVSNRGT
+189 IPTSYRGT

-209 LKNLKNFDNQVVQSK
+209 LNNLKNFDNQVVQSK

-238 PKINALLPEQ
+238 HKINALLPEQ

-255 EVGVRSVRNVSN
+255 EVGVRAVRNISN
-267 GTNFVTMFLLSFGVL
+267 GTNFITMFLMSFGVL
-282 ALLISSLVIANTFQV
+282 ALLVSSLVIANTFQV

-327 AVLGV
+327 AILGV
-332 ISAAVGVLCAIGF
+332 ISASIGVLCAIGF
-345 MGVISNVNIN
+345 MGAISNVNIN

-368 PAVVWPIVIG
+368 PAIVWPIVIG
-378 AIVTVLASMG
+378 AIVTVLASMS

-410 KRASIIRAVFGV
+410 KRASILRAVFGV
-422 IFIVIGI
+422 IFIVAGI
-429 LATVLSFNA
+429 LATALSINILA
-438 LTNMIAGK
+438 SMLAGR
-446 SPNAGSDS
+446 SVNAGSNS
-454 WMTLLGAMFGC
+454 WMTLLGAIFGC
-465 ALVFIG
+465 SLVFIG
-471 IIMTA
+471 IVITA
-476 IFWMPFAMKATGAI
+476 TFWMPFAMRATGAV
-490 MALCGPASKVANANV
+490 MALCGPSSKVANANV

-545 DRYSVDIIIQG
+545 DRYSVDIIVQG

-576 ELLSAVPM
+576 ELLPAVPM

-589 KGKTEYAMVAGV
+589 KGETEYTLVAGV
-601 DNANQLRNVMHTDL
+601 DNVDQLRNVMHTDL
-615 DGVEINKDSVLLP
+615 DGVNINKDSVLLP
-628 KFDSE
+628 KPDE
-633 GGEPFE
+633 GEEPFD
-639 LKKGNLNLQAY
+639 LKKGSLNLQAY
-650 VEKNDSG
+650 VEKYNSND
-657 DDSDA
+657 
-662 NSDNITPFTG
+662 DNNDNFTPFTG

-690 FKKYRNVGVYSNNT
+690 FKKYRNVSVDSNNT
-704 AFVSKSYFN
+704 SFVSKSYFN

-721 MLLISVDSSK
+721 ILLISLNSRNA
-731 GNLIDIVKNI
+731 NLIDIVKNI

-748 AEVIAAGSVFQRA
+748 AEVMSTGSVFERA
-761 QWESAIDIMMMLLVG
+761 MWESAIDTMMMLLVG

-819 SLALE
+819 SLAME

-854 IGKVPFVVDWTI
+854 IGKVPFVIDWTI
-866 YAVLALIALLAA
+866 YAVLALIALFAA

-895 VALAE
+895 VALADE
-900 E
+900 

>member
-6 LKLMRKSVRMLIASG
+6 LKLMRKSMRMLIASG

-33 TLLFVN
+33 TLLFAN
-39 SVDDLMVRNATEEFS
+39 SVDDLMVRNATNEFG
-54 SANYAISFKN
+54 SANYAISFRN

-78 HLDKISKMPG
+78 HLDEISKMPG

-107 KSVTSIAWSSGLY
+107 KSVTSIAWSNGLY

-132 DPQKIGEITLI
+132 DPQEIGEITLI

-153 VGDTITLVKV
+153 IGDTITLVKV

-189 IPVSNRGT
+189 IPFSNRGT
-197 YLGGVTNDFCAK
+197 YLGGITNDFCAK
-209 LKNLKNFDNQVVQSK
+209 LENIENFDNQVVQSK

-238 PKINALLPEQ
+238 PKINALLPSR

-267 GTNFVTMFLLSFGVL
+267 GTNFVTMFLLSFGIL

-327 AVLGV
+327 AILGV

-345 MGVISNVNIN
+345 MGAISNVNIN

-368 PAVVWPIVIG
+368 PAIVWPIAIG
-378 AIVTVLASMG
+378 TIVTVLASMS

-422 IFIVIGI
+422 LFIVVGI
-429 LATVLSFNA
+429 LATALSA
-438 LTNMIAGK
+438 TSLASMIAGK

-471 IIMTA
+471 IIITA
-476 IFWMPFAMKATGAI
+476 TFWMPFAMKATGAI

-576 ELLSAVPM
+576 ELLPAVPM

-589 KGKTEYAMVAGV
+589 KGKTEYAMAVGV
-601 DNANQLRNVMHTDL
+601 DNVNQLKNVMHTDL
-615 DGVEINKDSVLLP
+615 DGVNINKDSILLP
-628 KFDSE
+628 KFNEE

-639 LKKGNLNLQAY
+639 LKKGNLDLQAY
-650 VEKNDSG
+650 VEKYSSG
-657 DDSDA
+657 ETD
-662 NSDNITPFTG
+662 SDNITPFTG
-672 MNTDSSN
+672 TNTDSSN
-679 NNKSI
+679 NDKSI

-690 FKKYRNVGVYSNNT
+690 FKKYRNVNIYSRNT

-721 MLLISVDSSK
+721 ILLISVDSSK
-731 GNLIDIVKNI
+731 ANLVDIVKNI
-741 RNVTSNY
+741 RNITSSY
-748 AEVIAAGSVFQRA
+748 AEVMAAGSVFERA
-761 QWESAIDIMMMLLVG
+761 QWESAIDVMMMLLVG

-854 IGKVPFVVDWTI
+854 IGKVPFVVDWAI

-878 LLSSVLPARRA
+878 LLSSVLPASRA

>member
-39 SVDDLMVRNATEEFS
+39 SVDDLMVRNATEEFH
-54 SANYAISFKN
+54 SANYAISSKSS
-64 PNSSPSSEI
+64 NSSPNSGI

-153 VGDTITLVKV
+153 IGDTITLVKV

-168 DKEKSYDVRVVGLVD
+168 NKEKSYDVRVVGLVD

-189 IPVSNRGT
+189 IPFSNRGT
-197 YLGGVTNDFCAK
+197 YLGGITNDFCAK
-209 LKNLKNFDNQVVQSK
+209 LENIENFDNQVVQSK

-238 PKINALLPEQ
+238 PKINSLLPSR

-255 EVGVRSVRNVSN
+255 EVGVRAVRNVSN
-267 GTNFVTMFLLSFGVL
+267 GTNFVTMFLLSFGIL

-327 AVLGV
+327 AILGV

-345 MGVISNVNIN
+345 MGAISNVNIN

-368 PAVVWPIVIG
+368 PAVVWPIAIG
-378 AIVTVLASMG
+378 TIVTVLASMS

-422 IFIVIGI
+422 LFIVVGI
-429 LATVLSFNA
+429 LAAALSA
-438 LTNMIAGK
+438 TSLASMIARK
-446 SPNAGSDS
+446 SPTAGSDS

-471 IIMTA
+471 IIITA
-476 IFWMPFAMKATGAI
+476 TFWMPFAMKATGAI

-576 ELLSAVPM
+576 ELLPAVPM

-589 KGKTEYAMVAGV
+589 KGKTEYAMAAGV
-601 DNANQLRNVMHTDL
+601 DNVNQLKNVMHTDL
-615 DGVEINKDSVLLP
+615 DGVNINKDSILLP
-628 KFDSE
+628 KFNEE

-639 LKKGNLNLQAY
+639 LKKGNLDLQAY
-650 VEKNDSG
+650 VEKYSSG
-657 DDSDA
+657 ETD
-662 NSDNITPFTG
+662 SDNITPFTG
-672 MNTDSSN
+672 TNTDSSN
-679 NNKSI
+679 NDKSI

-690 FKKYRNVGVYSNNT
+690 FKKYRNVNIYSRNT

-721 MLLISVDSSK
+721 ILLISVDSSK
-731 GNLIDIVKNI
+731 ANLVDIVKNI
-741 RNVTSNY
+741 RNITSSY
-748 AEVIAAGSVFQRA
+748 AEVMAGGSVFQRA

>member
-1 MWKIA
+1 M
-6 LKLMRKSVRMLIASG
+6 
-21 IAILIGSMFMSA
+21 
-33 TLLFVN
+33 
-39 SVDDLMVRNATEEFS
+39 
-54 SANYAISFKN
+54 
-64 PNSSPSSEI
+64 
-73 HYKDL
+73 
-78 HLDKISKMPG
+78 
-88 VNGIR
+88 
-93 SDDAT
+93 
-98 ALVRVEKGD
+98 
-107 KSVTSIAWSSGLY
+107 
-120 GNLPVYKSTEGR
+120 YKSTEGR
-132 DPQKIGEITLI
+132 DPQEIGEITLI

-153 VGDTITLVKV
+153 IGDTITLVKV

-189 IPVSNRGT
+189 IPFSNRGT
-197 YLGGVTNDFCAK
+197 YLGGITNDFCAK
-209 LKNLKNFDNQVVQSK
+209 LENIENFDNQVVQSK

-238 PKINALLPEQ
+238 PKINALLPSR

-267 GTNFVTMFLLSFGVL
+267 GTNFVTMFLLSFGIL

-327 AVLGV
+327 AILGV

-345 MGVISNVNIN
+345 MGAISNVNIN

-368 PAVVWPIVIG
+368 PAVVWPIAIG
-378 AIVTVLASMG
+378 TIVTVLASMS

-422 IFIVIGI
+422 IFIVVGI
-429 LATVLSFNA
+429 LATALSA
-438 LTNMIAGK
+438 TSLASMIAGK

-471 IIMTA
+471 IIITA
-476 IFWMPFAMKATGAI
+476 TFWMPFAMKATGAI

-576 ELLSAVPM
+576 ELLPAVPM

-589 KGKTEYAMVAGV
+589 KGKTEYAMAVGV
-601 DNANQLRNVMHTDL
+601 DNVNQLKNVMHTDL
-615 DGVEINKDSVLLP
+615 DGVNINKDSILLP
-628 KFDSE
+628 KFNEE

-639 LKKGNLNLQAY
+639 LKKGNLDLQAY
-650 VEKNDSG
+650 VEKYSSG
-657 DDSDA
+657 ETD
-662 NSDNITPFTG
+662 SDNITPFTG
-672 MNTDSSN
+672 TNTDSSN
-679 NNKSI
+679 NDKSI

-690 FKKYRNVGVYSNNT
+690 FKKYRNVNIYSRNT

-721 MLLISVDSSK
+721 ILLISVDSSK
-731 GNLIDIVKNI
+731 ANLVDIVKNI
-741 RNVTSNY
+741 RNITSSY
-748 AEVIAAGSVFQRA
+748 AEVMAAGSVFERA
-761 QWESAIDIMMMLLVG
+761 QWESAIDVMMMLLVG

-854 IGKVPFVVDWTI
+854 IGKVPFVVDWAI

>member
-39 SVDDLMVRNATEEFS
+39 SVDDLMVRNATEEFH
-54 SANYAISFKN
+54 SANYAISSKSS
-64 PNSSPSSEI
+64 NSSPNSGI

-78 HLDKISKMPG
+78 HLDEISKMPG

-98 ALVRVEKGD
+98 ALVGVEKGD

-153 VGDTITLVKV
+153 IGDTITLVKV
-163 DDTGG
+163 DETGEN
-168 DKEKSYDVRVVGLVD
+168 KEKSYDVRVVGLVD

-189 IPVSNRGT
+189 IPISNRGT
-197 YLGGVTNDFCAK
+197 YLGGITNDFCAK
-209 LKNLKNFDNQVVQSK
+209 LNNLKNFDNQVVQSK

-255 EVGVRSVRNVSN
+255 EVGVRAVRSVSN

-327 AVLGV
+327 AILGV

-345 MGVISNVNIN
+345 MGAISNVNIN

-368 PAVVWPIVIG
+368 PAVVWPIAIG
-378 AIVTVLASMG
+378 TIVTVLASMS

-399 EALRPMDLIKD
+399 EALRPMDLMKD

-422 IFIVIGI
+422 IFIVVGI
-429 LATVLSFNA
+429 LATALSA
-438 LTNMIAGK
+438 TSLASMIAGK
-446 SPNAGSDS
+446 SPTAGSDS

-471 IIMTA
+471 IIITA
-476 IFWMPFAMKATGAI
+476 TFWMPFAMKATGAV

-530 TGAICGKATLKGVVD
+530 TGAMCGKATLKGVVD

-567 SKISGIKHT
+567 SKISGIKNT
-576 ELLSAVPM
+576 ELLPAVPM

-589 KGKTEYAMVAGV
+589 KGKTEYAMAAGV
-601 DNANQLRNVMHTDL
+601 DNTDQLKNVMHTNL
-615 DGVEINKDSVLLP
+615 DGVNINRDSVLLP
-628 KFDSE
+628 KFNNE
-633 GGEPFE
+633 GGEPFDLE
-639 LKKGNLNLQAY
+639 KGNLNLQAY
-650 VEKNDSG
+650 VEKYSSSEDSV
-657 DDSDA
+657 DS
-662 NSDNITPFTG
+662 ITPFTG

-679 NNKSI
+679 NDKSI

-690 FKKYRNVGVYSNNT
+690 FKKYRNVSIHSRNT

-721 MLLISVDSSK
+721 ILLISVDSSK
-731 GNLIDIVKNI
+731 ANLVDIVKNI
-741 RNVTSNY
+741 RNITSSY
-748 AEVIAAGSVFQRA
+748 AEVMAGGSVFQRA

-840 TVFGWIGSYMVFSV
+840 TAFGWIGSYMVFSA
-854 IGKVPFVVDWTI
+854 IGKVPFVVDWAI

-900 E
+900 D

>member
-33 TLLFVN
+33 TLLFAN
-39 SVDDLMVRNATEEFS
+39 SVDDLMVRNATNEFG

-88 VNGIR
+88 INGIR

-153 VGDTITLVKV
+153 IGDTITLVKV

-209 LKNLKNFDNQVVQSK
+209 LNNLKNFDNQVVQSK

-238 PKINALLPEQ
+238 PKINSLLPSR

-255 EVGVRSVRNVSN
+255 EVGVRAVRNVSN
-267 GTNFVTMFLLSFGVL
+267 GTNFVTMFLLSFGIL

-327 AVLGV
+327 AILGV
-332 ISAAVGVLCAIGF
+332 ISAGVGVLCAIGF
-345 MGVISNVNIN
+345 MGAISNVNIN

-368 PAVVWPIVIG
+368 PAIVWPIAIG
-378 AIVTVLASMG
+378 TIVTVLASMS

-422 IFIVIGI
+422 LFIVVGI
-429 LATVLSFNA
+429 LATALSA
-438 LTNMIAGK
+438 TSLASMIAGK
-446 SPNAGSDS
+446 SPTAGSDS

-471 IIMTA
+471 IIITA
-476 IFWMPFAMKATGAI
+476 TFWMPFAMKATGAI

-545 DRYSVDIIIQG
+545 DHYSVDIIIQG

-576 ELLSAVPM
+576 ELLPAVPM

-589 KGKTEYAMVAGV
+589 KGKTEYAMAAGV
-601 DNANQLRNVMHTDL
+601 DNVNQLKNVMHTDL
-615 DGVEINKDSVLLP
+615 DGVNINKDSVLLP
-628 KFDSE
+628 KFNEE

-650 VEKNDSG
+650 VEKYSSG
-657 DDSDA
+657 ETDSD
-662 NSDNITPFTG
+662 DITPFTG
-672 MNTDSSN
+672 MNTDPSN
-679 NNKSI
+679 NDKSI

-690 FKKYRNVGVYSNNT
+690 FKKYRNVNIYSRNT

-721 MLLISVDSSK
+721 ILLISVDSSK
-731 GNLIDIVKNI
+731 ANLVDIVKNI
-741 RNVTSNY
+741 RNITSSY
-748 AEVIAAGSVFQRA
+748 AEVMAGGSVFQRA
-761 QWESAIDIMMMLLVG
+761 QWESAIDVMMMLLVG

-840 TVFGWIGSYMVFSV
+840 TAFGWIGSYMVFSA
-854 IGKVPFVVDWTI
+854 IGKVPFVIDWTI

-900 E
+900 D

>member
-33 TLLFVN
+33 TLLFAN
-39 SVDDLMVRNATEEFS
+39 SVDDLMVRNATDEFG
-54 SANYAISFKN
+54 SANYAISFRN

-78 HLDKISKMPG
+78 HLDEISKMPG

-107 KSVTSIAWSSGLY
+107 KSVTSIAWSNGLY

-153 VGDTITLVKV
+153 IGDTITLVKV

-189 IPVSNRGT
+189 IPFSNRGT

-209 LKNLKNFDNQVVQSK
+209 LNNLKNFDNEVVQSK

-238 PKINALLPEQ
+238 PKINSLLPSR

-255 EVGVRSVRNVSN
+255 EVGVRAVRNVSN
-267 GTNFVTMFLLSFGVL
+267 GTNFVTMFLLSFGIL

-327 AVLGV
+327 AILGV
-332 ISAAVGVLCAIGF
+332 ISAGVGVLCAIGF
-345 MGVISNVNIN
+345 MGAISNVNIN

-368 PAVVWPIVIG
+368 PAIVWPIAIG
-378 AIVTVLASMG
+378 AIVTVLASMS

-422 IFIVIGI
+422 LFIVVGI
-429 LATVLSFNA
+429 LATALSA
-438 LTNMIAGK
+438 TSLASMIAGK
-446 SPNAGSDS
+446 SPTAGSDS

-471 IIMTA
+471 IIITA
-476 IFWMPFAMKATGAI
+476 TFWMPFAMKATGAI

-545 DRYSVDIIIQG
+545 DHYSVDIIIQG

-576 ELLSAVPM
+576 ELLPAVPM

-589 KGKTEYAMVAGV
+589 KGKTEYAMAAGV
-601 DNANQLRNVMHTDL
+601 DNVNQLKNVMHTDL
-615 DGVEINKDSVLLP
+615 DGVNINKDSVLLP
-628 KFDSE
+628 KFNEE

-650 VEKNDSG
+650 VEKYSSG
-657 DDSDA
+657 ETDSD
-662 NSDNITPFTG
+662 DITPFTG
-672 MNTDSSN
+672 MNTDPSN
-679 NNKSI
+679 NDKSI

-690 FKKYRNVGVYSNNT
+690 FKKYRNVNIYSRNT

-721 MLLISVDSSK
+721 ILLISVDSSK
-731 GNLIDIVKNI
+731 ANLVDIVKNI
-741 RNVTSNY
+741 RNITSSY
-748 AEVIAAGSVFQRA
+748 AEVMAGGSVFQRA
-761 QWESAIDIMMMLLVG
+761 QWESAIDVMMMLLVG

-840 TVFGWIGSYMVFSV
+840 TAFGWIGSYMVFSA
-854 IGKVPFVVDWTI
+854 IGKVPFVIDWTI

-900 E
+900 D

>member
-33 TLLFVN
+33 TLLFAN
-39 SVDDLMVRNATEEFS
+39 SVDDLMVRNATNEFG
-54 SANYAISFKN
+54 SANYAISFRN

-78 HLDKISKMPG
+78 HLDEISKMPG

-107 KSVTSIAWSSGLY
+107 KSVTSIAWSNGLY

-132 DPQKIGEITLI
+132 DPQEIGEITLI

-153 VGDTITLVKV
+153 IGDTITLVKV

-189 IPVSNRGT
+189 IPFSNRGT

-209 LKNLKNFDNQVVQSK
+209 LNNLKNFDNEVVQSK

-238 PKINALLPEQ
+238 PKINSLLPSR

-255 EVGVRSVRNVSN
+255 EVGVRAVRNVSN
-267 GTNFVTMFLLSFGVL
+267 GTNFVTMFLLSFGIL

-327 AVLGV
+327 AILGV

-345 MGVISNVNIN
+345 MGAISNVNIN

-368 PAVVWPIVIG
+368 PAVVWPIAIG
-378 AIVTVLASMG
+378 TIVTVLASMS

-422 IFIVIGI
+422 VFIVVGI
-429 LATVLSFNA
+429 LATALSA
-438 LTNMIAGK
+438 TSLASMIARK
-446 SPNAGSDS
+446 SPTAGSDS

-471 IIMTA
+471 IIITA
-476 IFWMPFAMKATGAI
+476 TFWMPFAMKATGAI

-530 TGAICGKATLKGVVD
+530 TGAMCGKATLKGVVD
-545 DRYSVDIIIQG
+545 DHYSVDIIIQG

-576 ELLSAVPM
+576 ELLPAVPM

-589 KGKTEYAMVAGV
+589 KGKTEYAMAAGV
-601 DNANQLRNVMHTDL
+601 DNTDQLKNVMHTNL
-615 DGVEINKDSVLLP
+615 DGVNINRDSVLLP
-628 KFDSE
+628 KFNNE
-633 GGEPFE
+633 GGEPFDLE
-639 LKKGNLNLQAY
+639 KGNLNLQAY
-650 VEKNDSG
+650 VEKYSSSEDSV
-657 DDSDA
+657 DS
-662 NSDNITPFTG
+662 ITPFTG

-679 NNKSI
+679 NDKSI

-690 FKKYRNVGVYSNNT
+690 FKKYRNVSIHSRNT

-721 MLLISVDSSK
+721 ILLISVDSSK
-731 GNLIDIVKNI
+731 ANLVDIVKNI
-741 RNVTSNY
+741 RNITSSY
-748 AEVIAAGSVFQRA
+748 AEVMAGGSVFQRA

-840 TVFGWIGSYMVFSV
+840 TAFGWIGSYMVFSA
-854 IGKVPFVVDWTI
+854 IGKVPFVVDWAI

-900 E
+900 D

>member
-33 TLLFVN
+33 TLLFSN
-39 SVDDLMVRNATEEFS
+39 SVDDLMVRNATDEFG

-107 KSVTSIAWSSGLY
+107 KSVTSIAWSNGLY

-132 DPQKIGEITLI
+132 DPQEIGEITLI

-153 VGDTITLVKV
+153 IGDTITLVKV

-189 IPVSNRGT
+189 IPFSNRGT
-197 YLGGVTNDFCAK
+197 YLGGITNDFCAK
-209 LKNLKNFDNQVVQSK
+209 LENIKNFDNQVVQSK

-238 PKINALLPEQ
+238 PKINALLPSR

-255 EVGVRSVRNVSN
+255 EVGVRAVRSVSN
-267 GTNFVTMFLLSFGVL
+267 GTNFVTMFLLSFGIL

-327 AVLGV
+327 AILGV

-345 MGVISNVNIN
+345 MGAISNVNIN

-368 PAVVWPIVIG
+368 PAVVWPIAIG
-378 AIVTVLASMG
+378 MIVTVLASMS

-422 IFIVIGI
+422 IFIVVGI
-429 LATVLSFNA
+429 LATALSA
-438 LTNMIAGK
+438 TSLASMIAGK
-446 SPNAGSDS
+446 SPTAGSDS

-471 IIMTA
+471 IIITA
-476 IFWMPFAMKATGAI
+476 TFWMPFAMKATGAI
-490 MALCGPASKVANANV
+490 MALCGPSSKVANANV

-510 RVAATGTALL
+510 RVAATGTSLL

-530 TGAICGKATLKGVVD
+530 TGAMCGKATLKGVVD

-576 ELLSAVPM
+576 ELLPAVPM

-589 KGKTEYAMVAGV
+589 KGKTEYAMAAGV
-601 DNANQLRNVMHTDL
+601 DNVNQLRNVMHTDL
-615 DGVEINKDSVLLP
+615 DGVNINKDSVLLP
-628 KFDSE
+628 KFNNE
-633 GGEPFE
+633 GGEPFD

-650 VEKNDSG
+650 VEKYSSGEDSVE
-657 DDSDA
+657 
-662 NSDNITPFTG
+662 NVTPFTG

-679 NNKSI
+679 NDKSI

-690 FKKYRNVGVYSNNT
+690 FKTYRNVGVYSNNT

-721 MLLISVDSSK
+721 ILLISVDSSK
-731 GNLIDIVKNI
+731 ANLVDIAKNI
-741 RNVTSNY
+741 RNVTSSY
-748 AEVIAAGSVFQRA
+748 AEVMATGSVFERA
-761 QWESAIDIMMMLLVG
+761 KWESTIDIMMMLLVG

-840 TVFGWIGSYMVFSV
+840 TAFGWIGSYMVFST

-900 E
+900 D

>member
-33 TLLFVN
+33 TLLFAN
-39 SVDDLMVRNATEEFS
+39 SVDDLMVRNATDEFG
-54 SANYAISFKN
+54 SANYAISFRN
-64 PNSSPSSEI
+64 PNSSPSSKI

-78 HLDKISKMPG
+78 HLDEISKMPG

-93 SDDAT
+93 IDDAT

-189 IPVSNRGT
+189 IPTSYRGT

-209 LKNLKNFDNQVVQSK
+209 LNNLKNFDNQVVQSK

-238 PKINALLPEQ
+238 HKINALLPEQ

-255 EVGVRSVRNVSN
+255 EVGVRAVRNISN
-267 GTNFVTMFLLSFGVL
+267 GTNFITMFLMSFGVL
-282 ALLISSLVIANTFQV
+282 ALLVSSLVIANTFQV

-327 AVLGV
+327 AILGV
-332 ISAAVGVLCAIGF
+332 ISASIGVLCAIGF
-345 MGVISNVNIN
+345 MGAISNVNIN

-368 PAVVWPIVIG
+368 PAIVWPIVIG
-378 AIVTVLASMG
+378 AIVTVLASMS

-410 KRASIIRAVFGV
+410 KRASILRAVFGV
-422 IFIVIGI
+422 IFIVAGI
-429 LATVLSFNA
+429 LATALSINILA
-438 LTNMIAGK
+438 SMLAGR
-446 SPNAGSDS
+446 SVNAGSNS
-454 WMTLLGAMFGC
+454 WMTLLGAIFGC
-465 ALVFIG
+465 SLVFIG
-471 IIMTA
+471 IVITA
-476 IFWMPFAMKATGAI
+476 TFWMPFAMRATGAV
-490 MALCGPASKVANANV
+490 MALCGPSSKVANANV

-545 DRYSVDIIIQG
+545 DRYSVDIIVQG

-576 ELLSAVPM
+576 ELLPAVPM

-589 KGKTEYAMVAGV
+589 KGETEYTLVAGV
-601 DNANQLRNVMHTDL
+601 DNVDQLRNVMHTDL
-615 DGVEINKDSVLLP
+615 DGVNINKDSVLLP
-628 KFDSE
+628 KPDE
-633 GGEPFE
+633 GEEPFD
-639 LKKGNLNLQAY
+639 LKKGSLNLQAY
-650 VEKNDSG
+650 VEKYNSND
-657 DDSDA
+657 
-662 NSDNITPFTG
+662 DNNDNFTPFTG

-690 FKKYRNVGVYSNNT
+690 FKKYRNVSVDSNNT
-704 AFVSKSYFN
+704 SFVSKSYFN

-721 MLLISVDSSK
+721 ILLISLNSRNA
-731 GNLIDIVKNI
+731 NLIDIVKNI

-748 AEVIAAGSVFQRA
+748 AEVMSTGSVFERA
-761 QWESAIDIMMMLLVG
+761 MWESAIDTMMMLLVG

-819 SLALE
+819 SLAME

-854 IGKVPFVVDWTI
+854 IGKVPFVIDWTI
-866 YAVLALIALLAA
+866 YAVLALIALFAA

-895 VALAE
+895 VALADE
-900 E
+900 

>member
-39 SVDDLMVRNATEEFS
+39 SVDDLMVRNATEEFH
-54 SANYAISFKN
+54 SANYAISAKSS
-64 PNSSPSSEI
+64 NSSPNSGI

-78 HLDKISKMPG
+78 HLDEISKMPG

-98 ALVRVEKGD
+98 ALVGVEKGD

-153 VGDTITLVKV
+153 IGDTITLVKV
-163 DDTGG
+163 DEAGG
-168 DKEKSYDVRVVGLVD
+168 NKEKSYDVRVVGLVD

-189 IPVSNRGT
+189 IPISNRGT
-197 YLGGVTNDFCAK
+197 YLGGITNDFCAK
-209 LKNLKNFDNQVVQSK
+209 LNNLKNFDNQVVQSK

-255 EVGVRSVRNVSN
+255 EVGVRAVRSVSN

-303 RTLALLRVIG
+303 RTLAILRVIG
-313 AQSHQLYAAVLLEA
+313 AQSHQLYTAVLLEA
-327 AVLGV
+327 AILGV
-332 ISAAVGVLCAIGF
+332 ISAAIGVLCAIGF
-345 MGVISNVNIN
+345 MGAISNLNIN

-368 PAVVWPIVIG
+368 PAIVWPIVIG
-378 AIVTVLASMG
+378 VIVTVLASMG

-399 EALRPMDLIKD
+399 EALRPMDLMKD

-422 IFIVIGI
+422 LFIVVGI
-429 LATVLSFNA
+429 LFTALSSTSLA
-438 LTNMIAGK
+438 SMIAQQ
-446 SPNAGSDS
+446 SPNAGADS
-454 WMTLLGAMFGC
+454 WRTLIGAVFGC

-471 IIMTA
+471 IIITA
-476 IFWMPFAMKATGAI
+476 TFWMPFAMKATGAV

-567 SKISGIKHT
+567 SKISGIKYT
-576 ELLSAVPM
+576 ELLPAVPM

-589 KGKTEYAMVAGV
+589 KGKTEYAMAAGV
-601 DNANQLRNVMHTDL
+601 DNVNQLRNVMHTDL
-615 DGVEINKDSVLLP
+615 DGVNINKDSVLLP
-628 KFDSE
+628 KFNDE
-633 GGEPFE
+633 GGEPFD
-639 LKKGNLNLQAY
+639 LKKGSLNLQAY
-650 VEKNDSG
+650 VEKYSSG
-657 DDSDA
+657 ETD
-662 NSDNITPFTG
+662 SDNITPFTG

-679 NNKSI
+679 NDKSI

-713 NYLKPTTH
+713 SYLKPTTH

-731 GNLIDIVKNI
+731 ANLIDIVKNI
-741 RNVTSNY
+741 RNVTSSY
-748 AEVIAAGSVFQRA
+748 AEVMAAGSVFQRA
-761 QWESAIDIMMMLLVG
+761 QWESAIDVMMMLLVG

-854 IGKVPFVVDWTI
+854 IGKVPFVVDWAI

>member
-1 MWKIA
+1 
-6 LKLMRKSVRMLIASG
+6 MRKSVRMLIASG

-39 SVDDLMVRNATEEFS
+39 SVDDLMVRNATEEFH
-54 SANYAISFKN
+54 SANYAISSKSS
-64 PNSSPSSEI
+64 NSSPNSGI

-78 HLDKISKMPG
+78 HLDEISKMPG

-107 KSVTSIAWSSGLY
+107 KSVTSIAWSSGLH

-153 VGDTITLVKV
+153 IGDTITLVKV

-189 IPVSNRGT
+189 IPFSNRGT

-209 LKNLKNFDNQVVQSK
+209 LNNLKNFDNEVVQSK

-255 EVGVRSVRNVSN
+255 EVGVRAVRSVSN

-327 AVLGV
+327 AILGV
-332 ISAAVGVLCAIGF
+332 ISAGVGVLCAIGF
-345 MGVISNVNIN
+345 MGAISNLNIN

-422 IFIVIGI
+422 LFIVVGI
-429 LATVLSFNA
+429 LFTALSATSLAS
-438 LTNMIAGK
+438 MIAQQ
-446 SPNAGSDS
+446 SPNAGADS
-454 WMTLLGAMFGC
+454 WRTLLGAVFGC

-471 IIMTA
+471 IIITA
-476 IFWMPFAMKATGAI
+476 TFWMPFAMKATGAV

-576 ELLSAVPM
+576 ELLPAVPM

-589 KGKTEYAMVAGV
+589 KGKTEYAMTAGV
-601 DNANQLRNVMHTDL
+601 DNVDQLRNVMHTDL
-615 DGVEINKDSVLLP
+615 DGVNITKDSVLLP
-628 KFDSE
+628 KFNDE
-633 GGEPFE
+633 GGEPFD

-650 VEKNDSG
+650 VEKYSSGETDS
-657 DDSDA
+657 
-662 NSDNITPFTG
+662 NNITPFTG

-679 NNKSI
+679 NDKSI

-690 FKKYRNVGVYSNNT
+690 FKTYRNVGVYSNNT

-721 MLLISVDSSK
+721 ILLISVDSSK
-731 GNLIDIVKNI
+731 ANLVDIAKNI
-741 RNVTSNY
+741 QNVTSSY
-748 AEVIAAGSVFQRA
+748 AEVMSTGSVFERA
-761 QWESAIDIMMMLLVG
+761 KWESAIDAMMMVLVG

-840 TVFGWIGSYMVFSV
+840 TAFGWIGSYMVFSV

-900 E
+900 D

>member
-33 TLLFVN
+33 TLLFAN
-39 SVDDLMVRNATEEFS
+39 SVDDLMVRNATDEFG
-54 SANYAISFKN
+54 SANYAISFRN

-78 HLDKISKMPG
+78 HLDEISKMPG

-107 KSVTSIAWSSGLY
+107 KSVTSIAWSNGLY

-132 DPQKIGEITLI
+132 DPQEIGEITLI

-153 VGDTITLVKV
+153 IGDTITLVKV

-189 IPVSNRGT
+189 IPFSNRGT

-209 LKNLKNFDNQVVQSK
+209 LNNLKNFDNEVVQSK

-238 PKINALLPEQ
+238 PKINSLLPSR

-255 EVGVRSVRNVSN
+255 EVGVRAVRNVSN
-267 GTNFVTMFLLSFGVL
+267 GTNFVTMFLLSFGIL

-327 AVLGV
+327 AILGV

-345 MGVISNVNIN
+345 MGAISNVNIN

-368 PAVVWPIVIG
+368 PAVVWPIAIG
-378 AIVTVLASMG
+378 TIVTVLASMS

-422 IFIVIGI
+422 VFIVVGI
-429 LATVLSFNA
+429 LATALSA
-438 LTNMIAGK
+438 TSLASMIARK
-446 SPNAGSDS
+446 SPTAGSDS

-471 IIMTA
+471 IIITA
-476 IFWMPFAMKATGAI
+476 TFWMPFAMKATGAI

-530 TGAICGKATLKGVVD
+530 TGAMCGKATLKGVVD
-545 DRYSVDIIIQG
+545 DHYSVDIIIQG

-567 SKISGIKHT
+567 SKISGIKNT
-576 ELLSAVPM
+576 ELLPAVPM

-589 KGKTEYAMVAGV
+589 KGKTEYAMAAGV
-601 DNANQLRNVMHTDL
+601 DNTDQLKNVMHTNL
-615 DGVEINKDSVLLP
+615 DGVNINRDSVLLP
-628 KFDSE
+628 KFNNE
-633 GGEPFE
+633 GGEPFDLE
-639 LKKGNLNLQAY
+639 KGNLNLQAY
-650 VEKNDSG
+650 VEKYSSSEDSV
-657 DDSDA
+657 DS
-662 NSDNITPFTG
+662 ITPFTG

-679 NNKSI
+679 NDKSI

-690 FKKYRNVGVYSNNT
+690 FKKYRNVSIHSRNT

-721 MLLISVDSSK
+721 ILLISVDSSK
-731 GNLIDIVKNI
+731 ANLVDIVKNI
-741 RNVTSNY
+741 RNITSSY
-748 AEVIAAGSVFQRA
+748 AEVMAGGSVFQRA

-840 TVFGWIGSYMVFSV
+840 TAFGWIGSYMVFSA
-854 IGKVPFVVDWTI
+854 IGKVPFVVDWAI

-900 E
+900 D

>member
-33 TLLFVN
+33 TLLFAN
-39 SVDDLMVRNATEEFS
+39 SVDDLMVRNATNEFG
-54 SANYAISFKN
+54 SANYAISFRN

-78 HLDKISKMPG
+78 HLDEISKMPG

-107 KSVTSIAWSSGLY
+107 KSVTSIAWSNGLY

-132 DPQKIGEITLI
+132 DPQEIGEITLI

-153 VGDTITLVKV
+153 IGDTITLVKV

-189 IPVSNRGT
+189 IPFSNRGT
-197 YLGGVTNDFCAK
+197 YLGGITNDFCAK
-209 LKNLKNFDNQVVQSK
+209 LENIENFDNQVVQSK

-238 PKINALLPEQ
+238 PKINALLPSR

-267 GTNFVTMFLLSFGVL
+267 GTNFVTMFLLSFGIL

-327 AVLGV
+327 AILGV

-345 MGVISNVNIN
+345 MGAISNVNIN

-368 PAVVWPIVIG
+368 PAVVCPIAIG
-378 AIVTVLASMG
+378 TIVTVLASMS

-422 IFIVIGI
+422 LFIVVGI
-429 LATVLSFNA
+429 LATALSA
-438 LTNMIAGK
+438 TSLASMIAGK

-471 IIMTA
+471 IIITA
-476 IFWMPFAMKATGAI
+476 TFWMPFAMKATGAI

-576 ELLSAVPM
+576 ELLPAVPM

-589 KGKTEYAMVAGV
+589 KGKTEYAMAAGV
-601 DNANQLRNVMHTDL
+601 DNVNQLKNVMHTDL
-615 DGVEINKDSVLLP
+615 DGVNINKDSILLP
-628 KFDSE
+628 KFNEE

-639 LKKGNLNLQAY
+639 LKKGNLDLQAY
-650 VEKNDSG
+650 VEKYSSG
-657 DDSDA
+657 ETD
-662 NSDNITPFTG
+662 SDNITPFTG
-672 MNTDSSN
+672 TNTDSSN
-679 NNKSI
+679 NDKSI

-690 FKKYRNVGVYSNNT
+690 FKKYRNVNIYSRNT

-721 MLLISVDSSK
+721 ILLISVDSSK
-731 GNLIDIVKNI
+731 ANLVDIVKNI
-741 RNVTSNY
+741 RNITSSY
-748 AEVIAAGSVFQRA
+748 AEVMAAGSVFQRA

-840 TVFGWIGSYMVFSV
+840 TAFGWIGSYMVFSA
-854 IGKVPFVVDWTI
+854 IGKVPFVIDWTI
-866 YAVLALIALLAA
+866 YAVLSLIALLAA

>member
-6 LKLMRKSVRMLIASG
+6 LKLMRKSMRMLIASG

-33 TLLFVN
+33 TLLFAN
-39 SVDDLMVRNATEEFS
+39 SVDDLMVRNATNEFG
-54 SANYAISFKN
+54 SANYAISFRN

-78 HLDKISKMPG
+78 HLDEISKMPG

-107 KSVTSIAWSSGLY
+107 KSVTSIAWSNGLY

-132 DPQKIGEITLI
+132 DPQEIGEITLI

-153 VGDTITLVKV
+153 IGDTITLVKV

-189 IPVSNRGT
+189 IPFSNRGT
-197 YLGGVTNDFCAK
+197 YLGGITNDFCAK
-209 LKNLKNFDNQVVQSK
+209 LENIENFDNQVVQSK

-238 PKINALLPEQ
+238 PKINALLPSR

-267 GTNFVTMFLLSFGVL
+267 GTNFVTMFLLSFGIL

-327 AVLGV
+327 AILGV

-345 MGVISNVNIN
+345 MGAISNVNIN

-368 PAVVWPIVIG
+368 PAVVWPIAIG
-378 AIVTVLASMG
+378 TIVTVLASMS

-422 IFIVIGI
+422 IFIVVGI
-429 LATVLSFNA
+429 LATALSA
-438 LTNMIAGK
+438 TSLASMIAGK

-471 IIMTA
+471 IIITA
-476 IFWMPFAMKATGAI
+476 TFWMPFAMKATGAI

-576 ELLSAVPM
+576 ELLPAVPM

-589 KGKTEYAMVAGV
+589 KGKTEYAMAVGV
-601 DNANQLRNVMHTDL
+601 DNVNQLKNVMHTDL
-615 DGVEINKDSVLLP
+615 DGVNINKDSILLP
-628 KFDSE
+628 KFNEE

-639 LKKGNLNLQAY
+639 LKKGNLDLQAY
-650 VEKNDSG
+650 VEKYSSG
-657 DDSDA
+657 ETD
-662 NSDNITPFTG
+662 SDNITPFTG
-672 MNTDSSN
+672 TNTDSSN
-679 NNKSI
+679 NDKSI

-690 FKKYRNVGVYSNNT
+690 FKKYRNVNIYSRNT

-721 MLLISVDSSK
+721 ILLISVDSSK
-731 GNLIDIVKNI
+731 ANLVDIVKNI
-741 RNVTSNY
+741 RNITSSY
-748 AEVIAAGSVFQRA
+748 AEVMAAGSVFERA
-761 QWESAIDIMMMLLVG
+761 QWESAIDVMMMLLVG

-854 IGKVPFVVDWTI
+854 IGKVPFVVDWAI

>member
-1 MWKIA
+1 
-6 LKLMRKSVRMLIASG
+6 MRKSVRMLIASG

-39 SVDDLMVRNATEEFS
+39 SVDDLMVRNATEEFH
-54 SANYAISFKN
+54 SANYAISPKSS
-64 PNSSPSSEI
+64 NSSPNSGI

-78 HLDKISKMPG
+78 HLDEISKMPG

-98 ALVRVEKGD
+98 ALVGVEKGD

-153 VGDTITLVKV
+153 IGDTITLVKV
-163 DDTGG
+163 DEAGG
-168 DKEKSYDVRVVGLVD
+168 NKEKSYDVRVVGLVD

-189 IPVSNRGT
+189 IPISNRGT
-197 YLGGVTNDFCAK
+197 YLGGITNDFCAK
-209 LKNLKNFDNQVVQSK
+209 LNNLKNFDNQVVQSK

-255 EVGVRSVRNVSN
+255 EVGVRAVRSVSN

-303 RTLALLRVIG
+303 RTLAILRVIG
-313 AQSHQLYAAVLLEA
+313 AQSHQLYTAVLLEA
-327 AVLGV
+327 AILGV
-332 ISAAVGVLCAIGF
+332 ISAAIGVLCAIGF
-345 MGVISNVNIN
+345 MGAISNLNIN

-368 PAVVWPIVIG
+368 PAIVWPIVIG

-399 EALRPMDLIKD
+399 EALRPMDLMKD

-422 IFIVIGI
+422 LFIVVGI
-429 LATVLSFNA
+429 LFTALSSTSLA
-438 LTNMIAGK
+438 SMIAQQ
-446 SPNAGSDS
+446 SPNAGADS
-454 WMTLLGAMFGC
+454 WRTLIGAVFGC

-471 IIMTA
+471 IIITA
-476 IFWMPFAMKATGAI
+476 TFWMPFAMKATGAV

-576 ELLSAVPM
+576 ELLPAVPM

-589 KGKTEYAMVAGV
+589 KGKTEYAMAAGV
-601 DNANQLRNVMHTDL
+601 DNTDQLKNVMHTDL
-615 DGVEINKDSVLLP
+615 DGVNINKDSILLP
-628 KFDSE
+628 KFNNE

-639 LKKGNLNLQAY
+639 LKKGNLSLQAY
-650 VEKNDSG
+650 VEKYDSSE
-657 DDSDA
+657 DSVD
-662 NSDNITPFTG
+662 SITPFTG

-679 NNKSI
+679 NDKSI

-690 FKKYRNVGVYSNNT
+690 FKKYRNVNIYSRNT

-721 MLLISVDSSK
+721 ILLISVDSSK
-731 GNLIDIVKNI
+731 ANLVDIVKNI
-741 RNVTSNY
+741 RNITSSY
-748 AEVIAAGSVFQRA
+748 AEVMAGGSVFQRA

-840 TVFGWIGSYMVFSV
+840 TAFGWIGSYMVFSA
-854 IGKVPFVVDWTI
+854 IGKVPFVIDWTI

-900 E
+900 D

>member
-33 TLLFVN
+33 TLLFAN
-39 SVDDLMVRNATEEFS
+39 SVDDLMVRNATDEFG
-54 SANYAISFKN
+54 SANYAISFRN

-78 HLDKISKMPG
+78 HLDEISKMPG

-107 KSVTSIAWSSGLY
+107 KSVTSIAWSNGLY

-153 VGDTITLVKV
+153 IGDTITLVKV

-189 IPVSNRGT
+189 IPFSNRGT

-209 LKNLKNFDNQVVQSK
+209 LNNLKNFDNEVVQSK

-238 PKINALLPEQ
+238 PKINSLLPSR

-255 EVGVRSVRNVSN
+255 EVGVRAVRNVSN
-267 GTNFVTMFLLSFGVL
+267 GTNFVTMFLLSFGIL

-327 AVLGV
+327 AILGV
-332 ISAAVGVLCAIGF
+332 ISAGVGVLCAIGF
-345 MGVISNVNIN
+345 MGAISNVNIN

-368 PAVVWPIVIG
+368 PAIVWPIAIG
-378 AIVTVLASMG
+378 TIVTVLASMS

-422 IFIVIGI
+422 LFIVVGI
-429 LATVLSFNA
+429 LATALSA
-438 LTNMIAGK
+438 TSLASMIAGK
-446 SPNAGSDS
+446 SPTAGSDS

-471 IIMTA
+471 IIITA
-476 IFWMPFAMKATGAI
+476 TFWMPFAMKATGAI

-545 DRYSVDIIIQG
+545 DHYSVDIIIQG

-576 ELLSAVPM
+576 ELLPAVPM

-589 KGKTEYAMVAGV
+589 KGKTEYAMAAGV
-601 DNANQLRNVMHTDL
+601 DNVNQLKNVMHTDL
-615 DGVEINKDSVLLP
+615 DGVNINKDSVLLP
-628 KFDSE
+628 KFNEE

-650 VEKNDSG
+650 VEKYSSG
-657 DDSDA
+657 ETDSD
-662 NSDNITPFTG
+662 DITPFTG
-672 MNTDSSN
+672 MNTDPSN
-679 NNKSI
+679 NDKSI

-690 FKKYRNVGVYSNNT
+690 FKKYRNVNIYSRNT

-721 MLLISVDSSK
+721 ILLISVDSSK
-731 GNLIDIVKNI
+731 ANLVDIVKNI
-741 RNVTSNY
+741 RNITSSY
-748 AEVIAAGSVFQRA
+748 AEVMAGGSVFQRA
-761 QWESAIDIMMMLLVG
+761 QWESAIDVMMMLLVG

-840 TVFGWIGSYMVFSV
+840 TAFGWIGSYMVFSA
-854 IGKVPFVVDWTI
+854 IGKVPFVIDWTI

-900 E
+900 D

>member
-39 SVDDLMVRNATEEFS
+39 SVDDLMVRNATEEFH
-54 SANYAISFKN
+54 SANYAISSKSS
-64 PNSSPSSEI
+64 NSSPNSGI

-93 SDDAT
+93 SNDAT

-107 KSVTSIAWSSGLY
+107 KSVTSAAWSSGLH

-153 VGDTITLVKV
+153 IGDTITLVKV

-189 IPVSNRGT
+189 IPFSNRGT

-209 LKNLKNFDNQVVQSK
+209 LNNLKNFDNEVVQSK

-238 PKINALLPEQ
+238 PKINALLPSR

-267 GTNFVTMFLLSFGVL
+267 GTNFVTMFLLSFGIL

-327 AVLGV
+327 AILGV
-332 ISAAVGVLCAIGF
+332 ISAGVGVLCAIGF
-345 MGVISNVNIN
+345 MGAISNVNIN

-368 PAVVWPIVIG
+368 PAIVWPIAIG
-378 AIVTVLASMG
+378 AIVTVLASMS

-422 IFIVIGI
+422 LFIVVGI
-429 LATVLSFNA
+429 LATALSA
-438 LTNMIAGK
+438 TSLASMIAGK
-446 SPNAGSDS
+446 SPTAGSDS

-471 IIMTA
+471 IIITA
-476 IFWMPFAMKATGAI
+476 TFWMPFAMKATGAV

-576 ELLSAVPM
+576 ELLPAVPM

-589 KGKTEYAMVAGV
+589 KGKTEYAMTAGV
-601 DNANQLRNVMHTDL
+601 DNVDQLRNVMHTDL
-615 DGVEINKDSVLLP
+615 DGVNINKDSVLLP
-628 KFDSE
+628 KFNDE
-633 GGEPFE
+633 GGEPFD

-650 VEKNDSG
+650 VEKYSSGETDS
-657 DDSDA
+657 
-662 NSDNITPFTG
+662 NNITPFTG

-679 NNKSI
+679 NDKSI

-690 FKKYRNVGVYSNNT
+690 FKTYRNIGVYSNNT

-731 GNLIDIVKNI
+731 ANLIDIAKNI
-741 RNVTSNY
+741 QNVTSSY
-748 AEVIAAGSVFQRA
+748 AEVMATGSVFERA
-761 QWESAIDIMMMLLVG
+761 KWESAIDAMMMVLVG

-840 TVFGWIGSYMVFSV
+840 TAFGWIGSYMVFSV

-900 E
+900 D

>member
-33 TLLFVN
+33 TLLFAN
-39 SVDDLMVRNATEEFS
+39 SVDNLMVRNATNEFG

-88 VNGIR
+88 INGIR

-153 VGDTITLVKV
+153 IGDTITLVKV

-209 LKNLKNFDNQVVQSK
+209 LNNLKNFDNEVVQSK

-238 PKINALLPEQ
+238 PKINSLLPSR

-255 EVGVRSVRNVSN
+255 EVGVRAVRNVSN
-267 GTNFVTMFLLSFGVL
+267 GTNFVTMFLLSFGIL

-332 ISAAVGVLCAIGF
+332 ISAGVGVLCAIGF
-345 MGVISNVNIN
+345 MGAISNVNIN

-368 PAVVWPIVIG
+368 PAIVWPIAIG
-378 AIVTVLASMG
+378 TIVTVLASMS

-422 IFIVIGI
+422 LFIVVGI
-429 LATVLSFNA
+429 LATALSA
-438 LTNMIAGK
+438 TSLASMIAGK
-446 SPNAGSDS
+446 SPTAGSDS

-471 IIMTA
+471 IVMTA

-556 KNVDES
+556 KNVDEA

-567 SKISGIKHT
+567 SKISGIKNT
-576 ELLSAVPM
+576 ELLPAVPM

-589 KGKTEYAMVAGV
+589 KGKTEYAMAAGV
-601 DNANQLRNVMHTDL
+601 DNVNQLKNVMHTDL
-615 DGVEINKDSVLLP
+615 DGVSINKDSILLP
-628 KFDSE
+628 KFNNE

-639 LKKGNLNLQAY
+639 LKKGNLDLQAY
-650 VEKNDSG
+650 VEKYSSG
-657 DDSDA
+657 ETD
-662 NSDNITPFTG
+662 SDNITPFTG
-672 MNTDSSN
+672 TNTDSSN
-679 NNKSI
+679 NDKSI

-690 FKKYRNVGVYSNNT
+690 FKKYRNVNIYSRNT

-721 MLLISVDSSK
+721 ILLISVDSSK
-731 GNLIDIVKNI
+731 ANLVDIVKNI
-741 RNVTSNY
+741 RNITSSY
-748 AEVIAAGSVFQRA
+748 AEVMAAGSVFERA
-761 QWESAIDIMMMLLVG
+761 QWESAIDVIMMLLVG

-854 IGKVPFVVDWTI
+854 IGKVPFVVDWAI